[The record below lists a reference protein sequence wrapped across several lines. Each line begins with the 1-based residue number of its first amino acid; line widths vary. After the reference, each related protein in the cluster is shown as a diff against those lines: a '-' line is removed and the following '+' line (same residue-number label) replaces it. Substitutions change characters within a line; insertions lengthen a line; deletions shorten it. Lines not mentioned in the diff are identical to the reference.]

1 MKAIRN
7 LLIYIFSTYLLV
19 MFGLT
24 GAQDFWCS
32 TLVKGV
38 IYGSYSVNE
47 MFPKNFTN
55 CTWTLENPDPTK
67 YSIYLKFYK
76 RDMSCSNYALLA
88 YQFDHYS
95 HEKINDLLR
104 SNESIVY
111 LCDSKNIYIF
121 LQYDKN
127 FVQLRRVYPFDYP
140 GVTHK
145 RAEDQRSELEFLVLN
160 KVSPSQFGCQVLC
173 SWLENCLK
181 AEKGTVESCGIVYTK
196 CSCPQHL
203 GDGESENALVLNNV
217 VLPLNAQ
224 TEGCLTPQLR
234 TAQVCNL
241 SAEVKRPSKEGPV
254 CCLSG
259 SHTIQFQGQVDLAE
273 RYQALL
279 RSCDIWTALWMG
291 RVHAVENKQFSNNAQ
306 NTLCWFLCQDC
317 SRVCCSAVIM
327 TLSAILGKRSLGS
340 GARSDL
346 CSTVP
351 PGSGQKYPRPT
362 QPSVSGLRLQAT
374 KPSYQIQMCLVLHSV
389 PLKFGMI
396 GEHTIKS
403 QRPRSVH
410 ETQVPQE
417 QADSAKFM
425 AQTGVSG
432 AEEWSQWSSCSVT
445 CGQGSQV
452 RTRTCVSPYGTH
464 CSGPLR
470 ESRVCNNTALC
481 PVHGV
486 WEEWSPWSLCSF
498 TCGRGQRT
506 RTRSCIPPQYGGR
519 ACDGPETQ
527 TKLCNIALC
536 PVDGQW
542 QEWSQWTECSVTCSN
557 GTQQRSRQ
565 CSAAAHGGSECRGHW
580 AESRECANPDCTA
593 NGQWNPWGHWSGCS
607 KSCDGG
613 WQRRSRVCQGA
624 AITGQQ
630 CEGTGEEVR
639 KCSEQRC
646 PAPYEICPEDY
657 AASMVWRRT
666 PSGELAFN
674 RCPPNATGTTSRR
687 CSLDHR
693 GVAFWEQPS
702 YARCITNEYR
712 SLQQSIK
719 GYLAKGQR
727 MLAGDGMSQVTK
739 TLLDLTQRRNFYAGD
754 LLSSVEILRNVTDTF
769 KRANYVP
776 SSDDVQ
782 NFFQIISN
790 LLEEENKEKWED
802 AQQIYPVSVEL
813 MQVIEDFIHIVGLG
827 MKDFHNSYLM
837 TGNLVASIQK
847 LPAVSVLTDI
857 NFPMKG
863 RKGMVDWARN
873 SEDKVVIPKGIFI
886 PQSEELDGSTVFIL
900 GTVLYKNLG
909 LILPSPRNYTVVNSK
924 IIAVTVRPE
933 PKIAES
939 HLEIELAHLANGSMN
954 PYCALWDSSMILPS
968 SCSNDSWGSWSTK
981 GCKTVLTDAS
991 HTKCL
996 CDRVSTFAILAQQ
1009 PREITME
1016 YSGVPSVTLIVGCG
1030 LSCMA
1035 LITLAV
1041 VYAVLWRYIR
1051 SERSIILINFCLS
1064 IICSNIL
1071 ILVGQTQ
1078 THNMGVCTMTT
1089 AFLHFFFLAS
1099 FCWVLTEAWQSYMAV
1114 TGKVRTRLIRKRF
1127 LCLGWGL
1134 PALVVA
1140 ISMGF
1145 TKAKGY
1151 GTPQYCWLSL
1161 EGGLLYAFVGPAAA
1175 VVLVNMVIGILVF
1188 NKLVSRDGILDKKL
1202 KHRTGQMSEPHTG
1215 LALKCAKCGVVSTTA
1230 LSATTASNA
1239 INCKVHVS
1247 AFDFFNCALQTT
1259 KQLLKHLFSLCM
1271 LRASL
1276 WSSCVVLPLLALT
1289 WMSAVLA
1296 MTDKRSILFQ
1306 ILFAVFDSLQ
1316 GFVIVMVHCILRREV
1331 QDAFRCRLRNCQDP
1345 INVDTTGTFPNGH
1358 AQIMTDFEKDV
1369 DIACRSGDK
1378 RQQVRKSTNMTGE
1391 LGKRAATITGTLS
1404 RISLNDE
1411 EEKGPEAMSY
1421 STLPGNIMSK
1431 VMMKQP
1437 SGLHMPIG
1445 MSELSDQCIND
1456 NNSDMRR
1463 TVYLC
1468 TDDNLRAGDTE
1479 MLHPQGQMLESDYI
1493 VMPRGSGNVQPHMK
1507 DESKL
1512 NIGMDS
1518 LQHERLMH
1526 YKVNPDFNINPPGMD
1541 HISVNLDQQFAAQE
1555 HMQNIQFEP
1564 RTAVK
1569 NFLAEIEEN
1578 TGLSR
1583 SETGSTIS
1591 MSSLERRK
1599 SRYSDL
1605 DFEKVMH
1612 TRKRHM
1618 ELFQEL
1624 NQKFQTLDRFR
1635 DIPNMASMDKP
1646 TPNKHPWESYNAPC
1660 EYQNYATMNVLET
1673 DAKDSLEMTPA
1684 EWEKCVSLPLDVQE
1698 GDFQTEV

>member
-1 MKAIRN
+1 MKAVRN

-19 MFGLT
+19 MFGYT

-38 IYGSYSVNE
+38 IYGSYSINE

-67 YSIYLKFYK
+67 YSIYLKLYK
-76 RDMSCSNYALLA
+76 PEISCSEFSLLA
-88 YQFDHYS
+88 YQFDHFS
-95 HEKINDLLR
+95 HEKINELLR
-104 SNESIVY
+104 INESIVH
-111 LCDSKNIYIF
+111 LCDDAKNIYVF
-121 LQYDKN
+121 LHYDKN
-127 FVQLRRVYPFDYP
+127 FVQIRRVFAYDYN
-140 GVTHK
+140 GLMTK
-145 RAEDQRSELEFLVLN
+145 KTEEEERSVVEFVVLN
-160 KVSPSQFGCQVLC
+160 KASPSQFGCQVLC
-173 SWLENCLK
+173 TWLENCLK
-181 AEKGTVESCGIVYTK
+181 GEKAESCGIVYVK
-196 CSCPQHL
+196 CTCPQHL
-203 GDGESENALVLNNV
+203 GDGESESVLMLSNV
-217 VLPLNAQ
+217 VLPLNPQ
-224 TEGCLTPQLR
+224 TEGCLTPQVR
-234 TAQVCNL
+234 SAQVCNL
-241 SAEVKRPSKEGPV
+241 SAEVRRPSKE
-254 CCLSG
+254 
-259 SHTIQFQGQVDLAE
+259 
-273 RYQALL
+273 
-279 RSCDIWTALWMG
+279 
-291 RVHAVENKQFSNNAQ
+291 
-306 NTLCWFLCQDC
+306 
-317 SRVCCSAVIM
+317 
-327 TLSAILGKRSLGS
+327 
-340 GARSDL
+340 
-346 CSTVP
+346 
-351 PGSGQKYPRPT
+351 
-362 QPSVSGLRLQAT
+362 
-374 KPSYQIQMCLVLHSV
+374 
-389 PLKFGMI
+389 
-396 GEHTIKS
+396 
-403 QRPRSVH
+403 
-410 ETQVPQE
+410 
-417 QADSAKFM
+417 
-425 AQTGVSG
+425 
-432 AEEWSQWSSCSVT
+432 
-445 CGQGSQV
+445 
-452 RTRTCVSPYGTH
+452 
-464 CSGPLR
+464 
-470 ESRVCNNTALC
+470 
-481 PVHGV
+481 VHGV

-498 TCGRGQRT
+498 TCGRGHRT
-506 RTRSCIPPQYGGR
+506 RTRMCTPPQHGGR
-519 ACDGPETQ
+519 ACEGPETQ
-527 TKLCNIALC
+527 SKLCNIALC

-542 QEWSQWTECSVTCSN
+542 QEWSAWSDCSVTCAN
-557 GTQQRSRQ
+557 GTQQRKRQ

-580 AESRECANPDCTA
+580 AESRECSNPECTA
-593 NGQWNPWGHWSGCS
+593 NGQWNAWAPWSGCS

-613 WQRRSRVCQGA
+613 WQRRVRVCQGLTV
-624 AITGQQ
+624 TGQP
-630 CEGTGEEVR
+630 CDGSGEEVR

-657 AASMVWRRT
+657 AVSMLWRRT

-693 GVAFWEQPS
+693 GVAYWEQPS
-702 YARCITNEYR
+702 YARCIANEYR
-712 SLQQSIK
+712 YLQQSVQ
-719 GYLAKGQR
+719 GHLAKGQR
-727 MLAGDGMSQVTK
+727 NLAGDGMSQVTK
-739 TLLDLTQRRNFYAGD
+739 VLLDLTQRRNFYAGD
-754 LLSSVEILRNVTDTF
+754 LLSSVEILRNVTETF
-769 KRANYVP
+769 KRASYEP

-790 LLEEENKEKWED
+790 LLEEENREKWED
-802 AQQIYPVSVEL
+802 AQQIYPGSVEL
-813 MQVIEDFIHIVGLG
+813 MQVIEEFIHIVGLG

-837 TGNLVASIQK
+837 TGNLVASIQR
-847 LPAVSVLTDI
+847 LPAVSVMTDN

-873 SEDKVVIPKGIFI
+873 SEDKVVIPKGIFV
-886 PQSEELDGSTVFIL
+886 PQTADMDGSSVFIL
-900 GTVLYKNLG
+900 GTVLYKTLG
-909 LILPSPRNYTVVNSK
+909 LMLPAPRNNTAVNSK
-924 IIAVTVRPE
+924 VIGVTVRPE
-933 PKIAES
+933 PRVTEAQ
-939 HLEIELAHLANGSMN
+939 LEIELAHLANGTMN
-954 PYCALWDSSMILPS
+954 PFCALWDSSIM
-968 SCSNDSWGSWSTK
+968 NDSWGSWSSK
-981 GCKTVLTDAS
+981 GCRTVLTDAS

-1009 PREITME
+1009 PREIAME

-1030 LSCMA
+1030 LSCLA

-1051 SERSIILINFCLS
+1051 SERSTILINFCLS

-1078 THNMGVCTMTT
+1078 THNAGICTMTT

-1202 KHRTGQMSEPHTG
+1202 KHRAGQMSEPHTG
-1215 LALKCAKCGVVSTTA
+1215 LTLKCAKCGVVSTTA

-1239 INCKVHVS
+1239 
-1247 AFDFFNCALQTT
+1247 
-1259 KQLLKHLFSLCM
+1259 M
-1271 LRASL
+1271 ASL

-1331 QDAFRCRLRNCQDP
+1331 QDAFRCRLRNCQGP
-1345 INVDTTGTFPNGH
+1345 INADATGTFPNGH

-1369 DIACRSGDK
+1369 DIACRSAIHKDGG
-1378 RQQVRKSTNMTGE
+1378 SC
-1391 LGKRAATITGTLS
+1391 RAATITGTLS

-1411 EEKGPEAMSY
+1411 EEEKGPEGLNY

-1431 VMMKQP
+1431 VIIQQP
-1437 SGLHMPIG
+1437 SGLHMSMG
-1445 MSELSDQCIND
+1445 MGDLGEQCLD
-1456 NNSDMRR
+1456 STADMRR

-1468 TDDNLRAGDTE
+1468 TDDTTRQSEQELSAHDLSG
-1479 MLHPQGQMLESDYI
+1479 HPQPGQMETDYI
-1493 VMPRGSGNVQPHMK
+1493 VMPRSSAVGSAAGSSNIPTLLK
-1507 DESKL
+1507 EDSKMSMT
-1512 NIGMDS
+1512 MDS
-1518 LQHERLMH
+1518 LAHERLMH
-1526 YKVNPDFNINPPGMD
+1526 YKMGAEFNLGPSGME
-1541 HISVNLDQQFAAQE
+1541 HMGMEQQYPVHAE
-1555 HMQNIQFEP
+1555 HMQNLPFEP

-1569 NFLAEIEEN
+1569 NFLAEMEESG
-1578 TGLSR
+1578 GLSR

-1599 SRYSDL
+1599 SRYQDL

-1635 DIPNMASMDKP
+1635 DIPNMGGMDKVM
-1646 TPNKHPWESYNAPC
+1646 PNKNPWESFNPAS
-1660 EYQNYATMNVLET
+1660 EYQNYATMNVLESDT
-1673 DAKDSLEMTPA
+1673 KNSLEMTNA
-1684 EWEKCVSLPLDVQE
+1684 EWEKCISLPLDVQE

>member
-1 MKAIRN
+1 MKAVRN

-24 GAQDFWCS
+24 GAQDYWCS

-38 IYGSYSVNE
+38 IYGSYSVTE
-47 MFPKNFTN
+47 MFPKNYTN

-67 YSIYLKFYK
+67 YSIYLKLYK
-76 RDMSCSNYALLA
+76 RDLSCSEYSLLA

-95 HEKINDLLR
+95 HEKINELLKV
-104 SNESIVY
+104 NESIVY
-111 LCDSKNIYIF
+111 LCDSKNIYVF
-121 LQYDKN
+121 LLYDKN
-127 FVQLRRVYPFDYP
+127 FVQLRRVFPYDYNGLTP
-140 GVTHK
+140 QKLDEEEKSIV
-145 RAEDQRSELEFLVLN
+145 EFLVLN
-160 KVSPSQFGCQVLC
+160 KASPSQFGCQVLC
-173 SWLENCLK
+173 TWLENCLK
-181 AEKGTVESCGIVYTK
+181 LEKGTVETCGIVYTK
-196 CSCPQHL
+196 CTCPQHL
-203 GDGESENALVLNNV
+203 GDGESESMLMLNNV
-217 VLPLNAQ
+217 VLPLNPQ
-224 TEGCLTPQLR
+224 TEGCLSPQLQ
-234 TAQVCNL
+234 AGQVCNL
-241 SAEVKRPSKEGPV
+241 SAEVKRPPKE
-254 CCLSG
+254 
-259 SHTIQFQGQVDLAE
+259 E
-273 RYQALL
+273 Y
-279 RSCDIWTALWMG
+279 
-291 RVHAVENKQFSNNAQ
+291 
-306 NTLCWFLCQDC
+306 
-317 SRVCCSAVIM
+317 
-327 TLSAILGKRSLGS
+327 
-340 GARSDL
+340 
-346 CSTVP
+346 
-351 PGSGQKYPRPT
+351 
-362 QPSVSGLRLQAT
+362 
-374 KPSYQIQMCLVLHSV
+374 
-389 PLKFGMI
+389 GMI
-396 GEHTIKS
+396 GEHTVKS

-410 ETQVPQE
+410 DTKALQE
-417 QADSAKFM
+417 QAESAKFM
-425 AQTGVSG
+425 AQTGESG

-452 RTRTCVSPYGTH
+452 RTRTCVTPYGTH

-470 ESRVCNNTALC
+470 ESRVCNNTAPC

-498 TCGRGQRT
+498 TCGRGHRT
-506 RTRSCIPPQYGGR
+506 RTRMCAPPQHGGR

-542 QEWSQWTECSVTCSN
+542 QEWSSWSDCSVTCAN
-557 GTQQRSRQ
+557 GTQQRTRQ

-580 AESRECANPDCTA
+580 AESRECHNPDCTA
-593 NGQWNPWGHWSGCS
+593 NGQWNPWGPWSGCS

-613 WQRRSRVCQGA
+613 WQRRVRVCQGA
-624 AITGQQ
+624 AVTGQQ
-630 CEGTGEEVR
+630 CDGTGEEVR
-639 KCSEQRC
+639 KCSDQRC

-657 AASMVWRRT
+657 AVSMVWRRT

-687 CSLDHR
+687 CSLDYR
-693 GVAFWEQPS
+693 GMAFWEQPS
-702 YARCITNEYR
+702 YARCITNEFRY
-712 SLQQSIK
+712 LQQS
-719 GYLAKGQR
+719 GHLAKGQR

-739 TLLDLTQRRNFYAGD
+739 NLLDLTQRRNFYAGD
-754 LLSSVEILRNVTDTF
+754 LLSSVEILRNVTETF
-769 KRANYVP
+769 KRASYEP

-802 AQQIYPVSVEL
+802 AQKIYPGAVEL
-813 MQVIEDFIHIVGLG
+813 MQVIEEFIHIVGLG
-827 MKDFHNSYLM
+827 MKDFHNAYLM
-837 TGNLVASIQK
+837 TGNLVASIQR
-847 LPAVSVLTDI
+847 LPAVSVMTDI

-873 SEDKVVIPKGIFI
+873 SEDKVVIPKGLFVS
-886 PQSEELDGSTVFIL
+886 QSADMEGSPVFIL
-900 GTVLYKNLG
+900 GTVLYKTLG
-909 LILPSPRNYTVVNSK
+909 LMLPSPKNQTVVNSK
-924 IIAVTVRPE
+924 VIAVTVRPE
-933 PKIAES
+933 PKATES
-939 HLEIELAHLANGSMN
+939 HLEIELAHLTNGTMN
-954 PYCALWDSSMILPS
+954 PYCALWDSNIM
-968 SCSNDSWGSWSTK
+968 NDSWGAWSTK

-1030 LSCMA
+1030 LSCLS

-1041 VYAVLWRYIR
+1041 IYAVLWRYIR
-1051 SERSIILINFCLS
+1051 SERSIILLNFCLS

-1078 THNMGVCTMTT
+1078 TQNVGVCTMTT

-1140 ISMGF
+1140 VSMGF
-1145 TKAKGY
+1145 TKTKGY
-1151 GTPQYCWLSL
+1151 GTRLYCWLSL

-1202 KHRTGQMSEPHTG
+1202 KHRAGYDSTSLQMSEPHTG
-1215 LALKCAKCGVVSTTA
+1215 LTLKCAKCGVVSTTA

-1239 INCKVHVS
+1239 
-1247 AFDFFNCALQTT
+1247 
-1259 KQLLKHLFSLCM
+1259 M
-1271 LRASL
+1271 ASL

-1316 GFVIVMVHCILRREV
+1316 GFVIVMVHCILRKEV

-1345 INVDTTGTFPNGH
+1345 ISGDATGTFPNGH

-1369 DIACRSGDK
+1369 DIACRSALHKDMG
-1378 RQQVRKSTNMTGE
+1378 SC
-1391 LGKRAATITGTLS
+1391 RAATITGTLS

-1411 EEKGPEAMSY
+1411 EDEKIPEGLNY
-1421 STLPGNIMSK
+1421 STLPGNIISK
-1431 VMMKQP
+1431 VIIQQP
-1437 SGLHMPIG
+1437 SALHMPMG
-1445 MSELSDQCIND
+1445 VGDLKEQCMADSNA
-1456 NNSDMRR
+1456 DMRR

-1468 TDDNLRAGDTE
+1468 TDDAMRQSDHDMVGHDMEGHSL
-1479 MLHPQGQMLESDYI
+1479 QGQMMETDYI
-1493 VMPRGSGNVQPHMK
+1493 VMPRASAAAGSGSGNVPTLLKEDTKM
-1507 DESKL
+1507 
-1512 NIGMDS
+1512 NITMDT
-1518 LQHERLMH
+1518 LPHERLMH
-1526 YKVNPDFNINPPGMD
+1526 YKMSPDFNISPSGMD
-1541 HISVNLDQQFAAQE
+1541 HMNVNLEQQYPSAPEQ
-1555 HMQNIQFEP
+1555 MQNLPFEP

-1569 NFLAEIEEN
+1569 NFLAEMEESA
-1578 TGLSR
+1578 GLSR

-1635 DIPNMASMDKP
+1635 DIPNMGSMCRGCHATNITPHWPCSQDKAM
-1646 TPNKHPWESYNAPC
+1646 PNKNPWESYNPAC
-1660 EYQNYATMNVLET
+1660 EYQNYATMNVLESDT
-1673 DAKDSLEMTPA
+1673 KDSLEMTAA
-1684 EWEKCVSLPLDVQE
+1684 EWEKCVNLPLDVQE

>member
-1 MKAIRN
+1 MKAVRN

-19 MFGLT
+19 MFGYT

-38 IYGSYSVNE
+38 IYGSYSINE

-67 YSIYLKFYK
+67 YSIYLKLYK
-76 RDMSCSNYALLA
+76 REISCSEFSLLA
-88 YQFDHYS
+88 YQFDHFS
-95 HEKINDLLR
+95 HEKINELLR
-104 SNESIVY
+104 INESIVH
-111 LCDSKNIYIF
+111 LCDDAKNIYVF
-121 LQYDKN
+121 LHYDKN
-127 FVQLRRVYPFDYP
+127 FVQLRRVFPYDYN
-140 GVTHK
+140 GLTTK
-145 RAEDQRSELEFLVLN
+145 KTDEEERSVVEFVVLN
-160 KVSPSQFGCQVLC
+160 KASPSQFGCQVLC
-173 SWLENCLK
+173 TWLENCLK
-181 AEKGTVESCGIVYTK
+181 GEKAESCGIVYAK
-196 CSCPQHL
+196 CTCPQHL
-203 GDGESENALVLNNV
+203 GDGESESVLMLSNV
-217 VLPLNAQ
+217 VLPLNPQ
-224 TEGCLTPQLR
+224 TEGCLTPHVR
-234 TAQVCNL
+234 SAQVCNL
-241 SAEVKRPSKEGPV
+241 SAEVRRPSKE
-254 CCLSG
+254 
-259 SHTIQFQGQVDLAE
+259 
-273 RYQALL
+273 
-279 RSCDIWTALWMG
+279 
-291 RVHAVENKQFSNNAQ
+291 
-306 NTLCWFLCQDC
+306 
-317 SRVCCSAVIM
+317 
-327 TLSAILGKRSLGS
+327 
-340 GARSDL
+340 
-346 CSTVP
+346 
-351 PGSGQKYPRPT
+351 
-362 QPSVSGLRLQAT
+362 
-374 KPSYQIQMCLVLHSV
+374 
-389 PLKFGMI
+389 
-396 GEHTIKS
+396 
-403 QRPRSVH
+403 
-410 ETQVPQE
+410 
-417 QADSAKFM
+417 
-425 AQTGVSG
+425 
-432 AEEWSQWSSCSVT
+432 
-445 CGQGSQV
+445 
-452 RTRTCVSPYGTH
+452 
-464 CSGPLR
+464 
-470 ESRVCNNTALC
+470 
-481 PVHGV
+481 VHGV

-498 TCGRGQRT
+498 TCGRGHRT
-506 RTRSCIPPQYGGR
+506 RTRMCTPPQHGGR

-527 TKLCNIALC
+527 SKLCNIALC

-542 QEWSQWTECSVTCSN
+542 QEWSAWSDCSVTCAN
-557 GTQQRSRQ
+557 GTQQRKRQ

-580 AESRECANPDCTA
+580 AESRECSNPECTA
-593 NGQWNPWGHWSGCS
+593 NGQWNAWAPWSGCS

-613 WQRRSRVCQGA
+613 WQRRVRVCQGLA
-624 AITGQQ
+624 VTGQP
-630 CEGTGEEVR
+630 CDGSGEEVR
-639 KCSEQRC
+639 RCSEQRC

-657 AASMVWRRT
+657 AVSMLWRRT

-693 GVAFWEQPS
+693 GVAYWEQPS
-702 YARCITNEYR
+702 YARCIANEYR
-712 SLQQSIK
+712 YLQQSVQ
-719 GYLAKGQR
+719 GHLAKGQR
-727 MLAGDGMSQVTK
+727 NLAGDGMSQVTK
-739 TLLDLTQRRNFYAGD
+739 VLLDLTQRRNFYAGD

-769 KRANYVP
+769 KRASYEP

-790 LLEEENKEKWED
+790 LLEEENREKWED
-802 AQQIYPVSVEL
+802 AQQIYPGSVEL
-813 MQVIEDFIHIVGLG
+813 MQVIEEFIHIVGLG
-827 MKDFHNSYLM
+827 MKDFHNAYLM
-837 TGNLVASIQK
+837 TGNLVASIQR
-847 LPAVSVLTDI
+847 LPALSVTTDI

-873 SEDKVVIPKGIFI
+873 SEDKVVIPKGIFV
-886 PQSEELDGSTVFIL
+886 PQTADMDGSPVFIL
-900 GTVLYKNLG
+900 GMVLYKTLG
-909 LILPSPRNYTVVNSK
+909 LMLPAPRNNTAVNSK
-924 IIAVTVRPE
+924 VIAVTVRPE
-933 PKIAES
+933 PRVTEAQ
-939 HLEIELAHLANGSMN
+939 LEIELAHLANGTMN
-954 PYCALWDSSMILPS
+954 PFCALWDSSIM
-968 SCSNDSWGSWSTK
+968 NDSWGSWSSK
-981 GCKTVLTDAS
+981 GCRTVLTDAS

-1009 PREITME
+1009 PREIAME

-1030 LSCMA
+1030 LSCLA

-1041 VYAVLWRYIR
+1041 VYGILWRYIR

-1078 THNMGVCTMTT
+1078 THNAGICTMTT

-1202 KHRTGQMSEPHTG
+1202 KHRAGQMSEPHTG
-1215 LALKCAKCGVVSTTA
+1215 LTLKCAKCGVVSTTA

-1239 INCKVHVS
+1239 
-1247 AFDFFNCALQTT
+1247 
-1259 KQLLKHLFSLCM
+1259 M
-1271 LRASL
+1271 ASL

-1345 INVDTTGTFPNGH
+1345 MNADATGTFPNGH

-1369 DIACRSGDK
+1369 DIACRSALHKDMG
-1378 RQQVRKSTNMTGE
+1378 SC
-1391 LGKRAATITGTLS
+1391 RAATITGTLS

-1411 EEKGPEAMSY
+1411 EDEKGPEGLNY

-1431 VMMKQP
+1431 VLIQQP
-1437 SGLHMPIG
+1437 SGLHMSMG
-1445 MSELSDQCIND
+1445 MGDLGEQCMD
-1456 NNSDMRR
+1456 STADMRR
-1463 TVYLC
+1463 AVYLC
-1468 TDDNLRAGDTE
+1468 TDDATRQSEQELSIHDLTG
-1479 MLHPQGQMLESDYI
+1479 HPQPGQMETDYI
-1493 VMPRGSGNVQPHMK
+1493 VMPRSSAVGSSSVPTLLK
-1507 DESKL
+1507 EDSKMSMT
-1512 NIGMDS
+1512 MDS
-1518 LQHERLMH
+1518 LSHDRLMH
-1526 YKVNPDFNINPPGMD
+1526 YKMGAEFNLGHSGME
-1541 HISVNLDQQFAAQE
+1541 HMGMEQQYPVQAE
-1555 HMQNIQFEP
+1555 HMQNLPFEP

-1569 NFLAEIEEN
+1569 NFLAEMEESG
-1578 TGLSR
+1578 GLSR

-1599 SRYSDL
+1599 SRYQDL

-1635 DIPNMASMDKP
+1635 DIPNMGGMDKAMQ
-1646 TPNKHPWESYNAPC
+1646 NKNPWESFNPAS
-1660 EYQNYATMNVLET
+1660 EYQNYATMNVLESDT
-1673 DAKDSLEMTPA
+1673 KNSLEMTNA

>member
-1 MKAIRN
+1 MERIIWISIKSRWMKAVRN

-19 MFGLT
+19 MFGYT

-38 IYGSYSVNE
+38 IYGSYSINE

-67 YSIYLKFYK
+67 YSIYLKLYK
-76 RDMSCSNYALLA
+76 PEISCSEFSLLA
-88 YQFDHYS
+88 YQFDHFS
-95 HEKINDLLR
+95 HEKINELLR
-104 SNESIVY
+104 INESIVH
-111 LCDSKNIYIF
+111 LCDDAKNIYVF
-121 LQYDKN
+121 LHYDKN
-127 FVQLRRVYPFDYP
+127 FVQIRRVFAYDYN
-140 GVTHK
+140 GLMTK
-145 RAEDQRSELEFLVLN
+145 KTEEEERSVVEFVVLN
-160 KVSPSQFGCQVLC
+160 KASPSQFGCQVLC
-173 SWLENCLK
+173 TWLENCLK
-181 AEKGTVESCGIVYTK
+181 GEKAESCGIVYVK
-196 CSCPQHL
+196 CTCPQHL
-203 GDGESENALVLNNV
+203 GDGESESVLMLSNV
-217 VLPLNAQ
+217 VLPLNPQ
-224 TEGCLTPQLR
+224 TEGCLTPQVR
-234 TAQVCNL
+234 SAQVCNL
-241 SAEVKRPSKEGPV
+241 SAEVRRPSKE
-254 CCLSG
+254 
-259 SHTIQFQGQVDLAE
+259 
-273 RYQALL
+273 
-279 RSCDIWTALWMG
+279 
-291 RVHAVENKQFSNNAQ
+291 
-306 NTLCWFLCQDC
+306 
-317 SRVCCSAVIM
+317 
-327 TLSAILGKRSLGS
+327 
-340 GARSDL
+340 
-346 CSTVP
+346 
-351 PGSGQKYPRPT
+351 
-362 QPSVSGLRLQAT
+362 
-374 KPSYQIQMCLVLHSV
+374 
-389 PLKFGMI
+389 
-396 GEHTIKS
+396 EHTVKS

-410 ETQVPQE
+410 DTKGLQE
-417 QADSAKFM
+417 RDESAKFM
-425 AQTGVSG
+425 AQTGDPG

-452 RTRTCVSPYGTH
+452 RTRTCVSPYGSH

-470 ESRVCNNTALC
+470 ESRVCNNTAPC

-498 TCGRGQRT
+498 TCGRGHRT
-506 RTRSCIPPQYGGR
+506 RTRMCTPPQHGGR
-519 ACDGPETQ
+519 ACEGPETQ
-527 TKLCNIALC
+527 SKLCNIALC

-542 QEWSQWTECSVTCSN
+542 QEWSAWSDCSVTCAN
-557 GTQQRSRQ
+557 GTQQRKRQ

-580 AESRECANPDCTA
+580 AESRECSNPECTA
-593 NGQWNPWGHWSGCS
+593 NGQWNAWAPWSGCS

-613 WQRRSRVCQGA
+613 WQRRVRVCQGLTV
-624 AITGQQ
+624 TGQP
-630 CEGTGEEVR
+630 CDGSGEEVR

-657 AASMVWRRT
+657 AVSMLWRRT

-693 GVAFWEQPS
+693 GVAYWEQPS
-702 YARCITNEYR
+702 YARCIANEYR
-712 SLQQSIK
+712 YLQQSVQ
-719 GYLAKGQR
+719 GHLAKGQR
-727 MLAGDGMSQVTK
+727 NLAGDGMSQVTK
-739 TLLDLTQRRNFYAGD
+739 VLLDLTQRRNFYAGD
-754 LLSSVEILRNVTDTF
+754 LLSSVEILRNVTETF
-769 KRANYVP
+769 KRASYEP

-790 LLEEENKEKWED
+790 LLEEENREKWED
-802 AQQIYPVSVEL
+802 AQQIYPGSVEL
-813 MQVIEDFIHIVGLG
+813 MQVIEEFIHIVGLG

-837 TGNLVASIQK
+837 TGNLVASIQR
-847 LPAVSVLTDI
+847 LPAVSVMTDN

-873 SEDKVVIPKGIFI
+873 SEDKVVIPKGIFV
-886 PQSEELDGSTVFIL
+886 PQTAGNLMIVSSNQDCFLADMDGSSVFIL
-900 GTVLYKNLG
+900 GTVLYKTLG
-909 LILPSPRNYTVVNSK
+909 LMLPAPRNNTAVNSK
-924 IIAVTVRPE
+924 VIGVTVRPE
-933 PKIAES
+933 PRVTE
-939 HLEIELAHLANGSMN
+939 AHDL
-954 PYCALWDSSMILPS
+954 ILS
-968 SCSNDSWGSWSTK
+968 VLCRNDSWGSWSSK
-981 GCKTVLTDAS
+981 GCRTVLTDAS

-1009 PREITME
+1009 PREIAME

-1030 LSCMA
+1030 LSCLA

-1051 SERSIILINFCLS
+1051 SERSTILINFCLS

-1078 THNMGVCTMTT
+1078 THNAGICTMTT

-1202 KHRTGQMSEPHTG
+1202 KHRAGEPHTG
-1215 LALKCAKCGVVSTTA
+1215 LTLKCAKCGIVSTTA

-1239 INCKVHVS
+1239 
-1247 AFDFFNCALQTT
+1247 
-1259 KQLLKHLFSLCM
+1259 M
-1271 LRASL
+1271 ASL

-1316 GFVIVMVHCILRREV
+1316 GFVIVMVHCILRREFCLNQTPLACLNFTLSAV
-1331 QDAFRCRLRNCQDP
+1331 LFSFFSPQ
-1345 INVDTTGTFPNGH
+1345 
-1358 AQIMTDFEKDV
+1358 TDFEKDV
-1369 DIACRSGDK
+1369 DIACRSAIHKDGG
-1378 RQQVRKSTNMTGE
+1378 SC
-1391 LGKRAATITGTLS
+1391 RAATITGTLS

-1411 EEKGPEAMSY
+1411 EEEKGPEGLNY

-1431 VMMKQP
+1431 VIIQQP
-1437 SGLHMPIG
+1437 SGLHMSMG
-1445 MSELSDQCIND
+1445 MGDLGEQCLD
-1456 NNSDMRR
+1456 STADMRR

-1468 TDDNLRAGDTE
+1468 TDDTTRQSEQELSAHDLSG
-1479 MLHPQGQMLESDYI
+1479 HPQPGQMETDYI
-1493 VMPRGSGNVQPHMK
+1493 VMPRSSAVGSAAGSSNIPTLLK
-1507 DESKL
+1507 EDSKMSMT
-1512 NIGMDS
+1512 MDS
-1518 LQHERLMH
+1518 LAHERLMH
-1526 YKVNPDFNINPPGMD
+1526 YKMGAEFNLGPSGME
-1541 HISVNLDQQFAAQE
+1541 HMGMEQQYPVHAE
-1555 HMQNIQFEP
+1555 HMQNLPFEP

-1569 NFLAEIEEN
+1569 NFLAEMEESG
-1578 TGLSR
+1578 GLSR

-1599 SRYSDL
+1599 SRYQDL

-1635 DIPNMASMDKP
+1635 DIPNMGGMVSNRKRGSVCLI
-1646 TPNKHPWESYNAPC
+1646 T
-1660 EYQNYATMNVLET
+1660 EYRWGGIVYV
-1673 DAKDSLEMTPA
+1673 
-1684 EWEKCVSLPLDVQE
+1684 
-1698 GDFQTEV
+1698 

>member
-1 MKAIRN
+1 MKAVRN

-24 GAQDFWCS
+24 GAQDYWCS

-38 IYGSYSVNE
+38 IYGSYSVTE
-47 MFPKNFTN
+47 MFPKNYTN

-67 YSIYLKFYK
+67 YSIYLKLYK
-76 RDMSCSNYALLA
+76 RDLSCSEYSLLA

-95 HEKINDLLR
+95 HEKINELLKA
-104 SNESIVY
+104 NESIVY
-111 LCDSKNIYIF
+111 LCDSKNNYIF
-121 LQYDKN
+121 LLYDKN
-127 FVQLRRVYPFDYP
+127 FVQLRRVFPYDYNGLTP
-140 GVTHK
+140 LKLDEEEKSIV
-145 RAEDQRSELEFLVLN
+145 EFLVLN
-160 KVSPSQFGCQVLC
+160 KASPSQFGCQVLC
-173 SWLENCLK
+173 TWLENCLK
-181 AEKGTVESCGIVYTK
+181 AEKGTVETCGIVYTK
-196 CSCPQHL
+196 CTCPQHL
-203 GDGESENALVLNNV
+203 GDGESESMLMLNNV
-217 VLPLNAQ
+217 VLPLNPQ
-224 TEGCLTPQLR
+224 TEGCLSPQLH
-234 TAQVCNL
+234 AGQICNL
-241 SAEVKRPSKEGPV
+241 SAEVKRPPKE
-254 CCLSG
+254 
-259 SHTIQFQGQVDLAE
+259 E
-273 RYQALL
+273 Y
-279 RSCDIWTALWMG
+279 
-291 RVHAVENKQFSNNAQ
+291 
-306 NTLCWFLCQDC
+306 
-317 SRVCCSAVIM
+317 
-327 TLSAILGKRSLGS
+327 
-340 GARSDL
+340 
-346 CSTVP
+346 
-351 PGSGQKYPRPT
+351 
-362 QPSVSGLRLQAT
+362 
-374 KPSYQIQMCLVLHSV
+374 
-389 PLKFGMI
+389 GMI
-396 GEHTIKS
+396 GEHTVKS

-410 ETQVPQE
+410 DTKALQE
-417 QADSAKFM
+417 QAESAKFM
-425 AQTGVSG
+425 AQT
-432 AEEWSQWSSCSVT
+432 
-445 CGQGSQV
+445 
-452 RTRTCVSPYGTH
+452 
-464 CSGPLR
+464 
-470 ESRVCNNTALC
+470 
-481 PVHGV
+481 VHGV

-506 RTRSCIPPQYGGR
+506 RTRMCAPPQHGGR

-542 QEWSQWTECSVTCSN
+542 QEWSSWSDCSVTCAN
-557 GTQQRSRQ
+557 GTQQRTRQ

-580 AESRECANPDCTA
+580 AESRECHNPDCTA
-593 NGQWNPWGHWSGCS
+593 NGQWNPWGPWSGCS

-613 WQRRSRVCQGA
+613 WQRRARVCQGA
-624 AITGQQ
+624 AVTGQQ
-630 CEGTGEEVR
+630 CDGTGEEVR

-657 AASMVWRRT
+657 AVSMVWRRT

-693 GVAFWEQPS
+693 GMAFWEQPS
-702 YARCITNEYR
+702 YARCITNEFRY
-712 SLQQSIK
+712 LQQSVQ
-719 GYLAKGQR
+719 GHLAKGQR

-739 TLLDLTQRRNFYAGD
+739 NLLDLTQRKNFYAGD
-754 LLSSVEILRNVTDTF
+754 LLSSVEILRNVTETF
-769 KRANYVP
+769 KRASYEP

-802 AQQIYPVSVEL
+802 AQKIYPGAVEL

-827 MKDFHNSYLM
+827 MKDFHNAYLM
-837 TGNLVASIQK
+837 TGNLVASIQR
-847 LPAVSVLTDI
+847 LPAVSVMTDI

-873 SEDKVVIPKGIFI
+873 SEDKVVIPKGLFI
-886 PQSEELDGSTVFIL
+886 SQSADMEGSPVFIL
-900 GTVLYKNLG
+900 GTVLYKTLG
-909 LILPSPRNYTVVNSK
+909 LMLPSPKNHTVVNSK
-924 IIAVTVRPE
+924 VIAVTVRPE
-933 PKIAES
+933 PKTTES
-939 HLEIELAHLANGSMN
+939 HLEIELAHLANVSSKGTMK
-954 PYCALWDSSMILPS
+954 PYCALWDTTIT
-968 SCSNDSWGSWSTK
+968 NDSWGAWSTK

-991 HTKCL
+991 HTKCS

-1030 LSCMA
+1030 LSCLA

-1041 VYAVLWRYIR
+1041 IYAVLWRYIR
-1051 SERSIILINFCLS
+1051 SERSIILLNFCLS

-1078 THNMGVCTMTT
+1078 THNVGVCIMTT

-1145 TKAKGY
+1145 TKTKGY
-1151 GTPQYCWLSL
+1151 GTPLYCWLSL

-1202 KHRTGQMSEPHTG
+1202 KHRAGYDSTSLQMSEPHTG
-1215 LALKCAKCGVVSTTA
+1215 LTLKCAKCGVVSTTA

-1239 INCKVHVS
+1239 
-1247 AFDFFNCALQTT
+1247 
-1259 KQLLKHLFSLCM
+1259 M
-1271 LRASL
+1271 ASL

-1345 INVDTTGTFPNGH
+1345 ISGDATGTFPNGH

-1369 DIACRSGDK
+1369 DIACRSALHKDMG
-1378 RQQVRKSTNMTGE
+1378 SC
-1391 LGKRAATITGTLS
+1391 RAATITGTLS

-1411 EEKGPEAMSY
+1411 EDEKAPEGLNY
-1421 STLPGNIMSK
+1421 STLPGNIISK
-1431 VMMKQP
+1431 VIIQQP
-1437 SGLHMPIG
+1437 SALHMPMG
-1445 MSELSDQCIND
+1445 VGDLKEQCLADSNA
-1456 NNSDMRR
+1456 DMRR

-1468 TDDNLRAGDTE
+1468 TDDAVRQSDQSMGGHDME
-1479 MLHPQGQMLESDYI
+1479 GHPMQGQMMETDYI
-1493 VMPRGSGNVQPHMK
+1493 VMPRASAAVSGSGNVPTLLKEDTKM
-1507 DESKL
+1507 
-1512 NIGMDS
+1512 NITMDT
-1518 LQHERLMH
+1518 LPHERLMH
-1526 YKVNPDFNINPPGMD
+1526 YKMGHDFNIGSSGMD
-1541 HISVNLDQQFAAQE
+1541 HMNVNLEQQYPGIQE
-1555 HMQNIQFEP
+1555 QKQSLPFEP

-1569 NFLAEIEEN
+1569 NFLAEMEEA
-1578 TGLSR
+1578 GALSR

-1635 DIPNMASMDKP
+1635 DIPNMGSMSHHMPPHLEGAVDESGSQPFMDKAMP
-1646 TPNKHPWESYNAPC
+1646 KQNPWESYN
-1660 EYQNYATMNVLET
+1660 
-1673 DAKDSLEMTPA
+1673 PA
-1684 EWEKCVSLPLDVQE
+1684 
-1698 GDFQTEV
+1698 

>member
-1 MKAIRN
+1 MKAVRN

-24 GAQDFWCS
+24 GAQDYWCS

-38 IYGSYSVNE
+38 IYGSYSVTE
-47 MFPKNFTN
+47 MFPKNYTN

-67 YSIYLKFYK
+67 YSIYLKLYK
-76 RDMSCSNYALLA
+76 RDLGCSEYSLLA

-95 HEKINDLLR
+95 HEKINELLKV
-104 SNESIVY
+104 NESIVY
-111 LCDSKNIYIF
+111 LCDSKNIYVF
-121 LQYDKN
+121 LLYDKN
-127 FVQLRRVYPFDYP
+127 FAQLRRVFPYDYN
-140 GVTHK
+140 GLTTQKLDEEEKSNV
-145 RAEDQRSELEFLVLN
+145 EFLVLN
-160 KVSPSQFGCQVLC
+160 KASPSQFGCQVLC
-173 SWLENCLK
+173 TWLENCLK
-181 AEKGTVESCGIVYTK
+181 LEKGTVETCGIVYTK
-196 CSCPQHL
+196 CTCPQHL
-203 GDGESENALVLNNV
+203 GDGESESVLMLNNV
-217 VLPLNAQ
+217 VLPLNPQ
-224 TEGCLTPQLR
+224 TEGCLSPQLE
-234 TAQVCNL
+234 AGQVCNL
-241 SAEVKRPSKEGPV
+241 SAEVKRPPKE
-254 CCLSG
+254 
-259 SHTIQFQGQVDLAE
+259 E
-273 RYQALL
+273 Y
-279 RSCDIWTALWMG
+279 
-291 RVHAVENKQFSNNAQ
+291 
-306 NTLCWFLCQDC
+306 
-317 SRVCCSAVIM
+317 
-327 TLSAILGKRSLGS
+327 
-340 GARSDL
+340 
-346 CSTVP
+346 
-351 PGSGQKYPRPT
+351 
-362 QPSVSGLRLQAT
+362 
-374 KPSYQIQMCLVLHSV
+374 
-389 PLKFGMI
+389 GMI
-396 GEHTIKS
+396 GEHTVKS

-410 ETQVPQE
+410 DTKALQE
-417 QADSAKFM
+417 QAESAKFM
-425 AQTGVSG
+425 AQTGESG
-432 AEEWSQWSSCSVT
+432 AEEWSKWSSCSVT

-452 RTRTCVSPYGTH
+452 RTRTCVTPYGTH
-464 CSGPLR
+464 CIGPLR
-470 ESRVCNNTALC
+470 ESRVCNNTAPC

-498 TCGRGQRT
+498 TCGRGHRT
-506 RTRSCIPPQYGGR
+506 RTRSCAPPQHGGR

-542 QEWSQWTECSVTCSN
+542 QEWSSWSDCSVTCAN
-557 GTQQRSRQ
+557 GTQQRTRQ

-580 AESRECANPDCTA
+580 AESRECHNPDCTA
-593 NGQWNPWGHWSGCS
+593 NGQWNPWGPWSGCS

-613 WQRRSRVCQGA
+613 WKRRARVCQGA
-624 AITGQQ
+624 AVTGQQ
-630 CEGTGEEVR
+630 CDGNREEVR

-646 PAPYEICPEDY
+646 PAPYEICPEEY
-657 AASMVWRRT
+657 AVSMVWRRT

-693 GVAFWEQPS
+693 GMAFWEQPS
-702 YARCITNEYR
+702 YARCITNEFRY
-712 SLQQSIK
+712 LQQSVQ
-719 GYLAKGQR
+719 GHLAKGQR

-739 TLLDLTQRRNFYAGD
+739 NLLDLTQRKNFYAGD
-754 LLSSVEILRNVTDTF
+754 LLSSVEILRNVTETF
-769 KRANYVP
+769 KRASYAP

-802 AQQIYPVSVEL
+802 AHKIYPGAVEL
-813 MQVIEDFIHIVGLG
+813 MQVIEEFIHIVGLG
-827 MKDFHNSYLM
+827 MNDFHNAYLM
-837 TGNLVASIQK
+837 TGNLVASIQR
-847 LPAVSVLTDI
+847 LPAVSVMTDI

-873 SEDKVVIPKGIFI
+873 SEDKVVIPKGLFVS
-886 PQSEELDGSTVFIL
+886 QSADMEGSPVFIL
-900 GTVLYKNLG
+900 GTVLYKTLG
-909 LILPSPRNYTVVNSK
+909 LMLPSPKNHTVVNSK
-924 IIAVTVRPE
+924 VIAVTVRPE
-933 PKIAES
+933 PKTTES
-939 HLEIELAHLANGSMN
+939 QLEIELAHLANGTMN
-954 PYCALWDSSMILPS
+954 PYCALWDSNIM
-968 SCSNDSWGSWSTK
+968 NDSWGAWSSK

-1009 PREITME
+1009 PREISME

-1030 LSCMA
+1030 LSCLS
-1035 LITLAV
+1035 LITLTV
-1041 VYAVLWRYIR
+1041 IYIVLWRYIR
-1051 SERSIILINFCLS
+1051 SERSIILLNFCLS

-1078 THNMGVCTMTT
+1078 THNAGVCVMTT

-1140 ISMGF
+1140 VSMGF
-1145 TKAKGY
+1145 TKTKGY
-1151 GTPQYCWLSL
+1151 GTPLYCWLSL

-1202 KHRTGQMSEPHTG
+1202 KHRAGYDSQSLQMSEPHTG
-1215 LALKCAKCGVVSTTA
+1215 LTLKCAKCGVVSTTA

-1239 INCKVHVS
+1239 
-1247 AFDFFNCALQTT
+1247 
-1259 KQLLKHLFSLCM
+1259 M
-1271 LRASL
+1271 ASL

-1316 GFVIVMVHCILRREV
+1316 GFVIVMVHCVLRREV
-1331 QDAFRCRLRNCQDP
+1331 QDALRCRLRNCQDP
-1345 INVDTTGTFPNGH
+1345 ISGDATGTFPNGH

-1369 DIACRSGDK
+1369 DIACRSEKHQLMGVSLCPAALHKDMG
-1378 RQQVRKSTNMTGE
+1378 SC
-1391 LGKRAATITGTLS
+1391 RAATITGTLS

-1411 EEKGPEAMSY
+1411 EDEKLPEGLNY
-1421 STLPGNIMSK
+1421 STLPGNIISK
-1431 VMMKQP
+1431 VIIQQP
-1437 SGLHMPIG
+1437 SAMHMPMG
-1445 MSELSDQCIND
+1445 DLKEQQCMVDSNAEL
-1456 NNSDMRR
+1456 RR
-1463 TVYLC
+1463 AVYLC
-1468 TDDNLRAGDTE
+1468 TDDAMRQSDHDMGGHDMEGHA
-1479 MLHPQGQMLESDYI
+1479 MQAQMMETDYI
-1493 VMPRGSGNVQPHMK
+1493 VMPRASAVVSGSGTLLK
-1507 DESKL
+1507 DDNKM
-1512 NIGMDS
+1512 NINMDT
-1518 LQHERLMH
+1518 LPHERLMH
-1526 YKVNPDFNINPPGMD
+1526 YKMSPDFNMSPSGMD
-1541 HISVNLDQQFAAQE
+1541 HMNVNLEQQYPSAPEQ
-1555 HMQNIQFEP
+1555 MQNLPFEP

-1569 NFLAEIEEN
+1569 NFLAEMEESA
-1578 TGLSR
+1578 GLSR

-1599 SRYSDL
+1599 SRYSDM

-1635 DIPNMASMDKP
+1635 DIPNMGSMSSRRGSHATNITPHWPCSQDKAM
-1646 TPNKHPWESYNAPC
+1646 PNKNPWESYNPAC
-1660 EYQNYATMNVLET
+1660 EYQNYATMNVLESDT
-1673 DAKDSLEMTPA
+1673 KDSLEMTPA
-1684 EWEKCVSLPLDVQE
+1684 EWEKCVNLPLDVQE

>member
-1 MKAIRN
+1 MKAVRN

-24 GAQDFWCS
+24 GAQDYWCS

-38 IYGSYSVNE
+38 IYGSYSVTE
-47 MFPKNFTN
+47 MFPKNYTN

-67 YSIYLKFYK
+67 YSIYLKLYK
-76 RDMSCSNYALLA
+76 QDLSCSEYSLLA

-95 HEKINDLLR
+95 HEKINALLKV
-104 SNESIVY
+104 NESIVY
-111 LCDSKNIYIF
+111 LCDSKNIYVF
-121 LQYDKN
+121 LLYDKN
-127 FVQLRRVYPFDYP
+127 FVQLRRVFPSDSNGLTP
-140 GVTHK
+140 QKLEEEEKSIV
-145 RAEDQRSELEFLVLN
+145 EFLVLN
-160 KVSPSQFGCQVLC
+160 KASPSQFGCQVLC
-173 SWLENCLK
+173 TWLENCLK
-181 AEKGTVESCGIVYTK
+181 LEKGTVETCGIVYTK
-196 CSCPQHL
+196 CTCPQHL
-203 GDGESENALVLNNV
+203 GDGESESMLMLNNV

-224 TEGCLTPQLR
+224 TEGCLSPQLH
-234 TAQVCNL
+234 AGQVCNL
-241 SAEVKRPSKEGPV
+241 SSEVKRPPKEG
-254 CCLSG
+254 
-259 SHTIQFQGQVDLAE
+259 E
-273 RYQALL
+273 
-279 RSCDIWTALWMG
+279 
-291 RVHAVENKQFSNNAQ
+291 
-306 NTLCWFLCQDC
+306 
-317 SRVCCSAVIM
+317 
-327 TLSAILGKRSLGS
+327 
-340 GARSDL
+340 
-346 CSTVP
+346 
-351 PGSGQKYPRPT
+351 
-362 QPSVSGLRLQAT
+362 
-374 KPSYQIQMCLVLHSV
+374 
-389 PLKFGMI
+389 
-396 GEHTIKS
+396 
-403 QRPRSVH
+403 
-410 ETQVPQE
+410 
-417 QADSAKFM
+417 
-425 AQTGVSG
+425 SG

-470 ESRVCNNTALC
+470 ESRVCNNTAPC

-498 TCGRGQRT
+498 TCGRGHRT
-506 RTRSCIPPQYGGR
+506 RTRMCAPPQHGGR

-542 QEWSQWTECSVTCSN
+542 QEWSSWSDCSVTCAN
-557 GTQQRSRQ
+557 GTQQRTRQ

-580 AESRECANPDCTA
+580 AESRECHNPDCTA
-593 NGQWNPWGHWSGCS
+593 NGQWNPWGPWSGCS

-613 WQRRSRVCQGA
+613 WQRRTRVCQGA
-624 AITGQQ
+624 ATTGHQ
-630 CEGTGEEVR
+630 CDGNREEVR
-639 KCSEQRC
+639 KCSDQRC

-657 AASMVWRRT
+657 AVSMMWRRT

-693 GVAFWEQPS
+693 GMAFWEQPS
-702 YARCITNEYR
+702 YARCITNEFRY
-712 SLQQSIK
+712 LQQSVQ
-719 GYLAKGQR
+719 GHLAKGQR

-739 TLLDLTQRRNFYAGD
+739 NLLDLTQRKNFYAGD
-754 LLSSVEILRNVTDTF
+754 LLSSVEILRNVTETF
-769 KRANYVP
+769 KRASYEP

-790 LLEEENKEKWED
+790 LLEEDNKEKWED
-802 AQQIYPVSVEL
+802 AQKIYPGAVEL
-813 MQVIEDFIHIVGLG
+813 MQVIEEFIHIVGLG
-827 MKDFHNSYLM
+827 MKDFHNAYLM
-837 TGNLVASIQK
+837 TGNLVASIQR
-847 LPAVSVLTDI
+847 LPAVSVMTDI

-873 SEDKVVIPKGIFI
+873 SEDKVVIPKALFVS
-886 PQSEELDGSTVFIL
+886 QSADMEGSPVFIL
-900 GTVLYKNLG
+900 GTVLYKTLG
-909 LILPSPRNYTVVNSK
+909 LMLPSPKNHTVVNSK
-924 IIAVTVRPE
+924 VIAVTVRPE
-933 PKIAES
+933 PKAIQS
-939 HLEIELAHLANGSMN
+939 HLEIELAHLANGTLS
-954 PYCALWDSSMILPS
+954 PHCALWDNSIM
-968 SCSNDSWGSWSTK
+968 NDSWGAWSTK
-981 GCKTVLTDAS
+981 ACRTVLTDAS

-1009 PREITME
+1009 PREMTME

-1030 LSCMA
+1030 LSCLA

-1041 VYAVLWRYIR
+1041 IYAVLWRYIR
-1051 SERSIILINFCLS
+1051 SERSIILLNFCLS

-1078 THNMGVCTMTT
+1078 THNVGVCIMTT
-1089 AFLHFFFLAS
+1089 ALLHFFFLAS

-1140 ISMGF
+1140 VSMGF
-1145 TKAKGY
+1145 TKTKGY
-1151 GTPQYCWLSL
+1151 GTPLYCWLSL

-1188 NKLVSRDGILDKKL
+1188 NKLVSRDGILDKKM
-1202 KHRTGQMSEPHTG
+1202 KHRAGYDSTSLQMSEPHTG
-1215 LALKCAKCGVVSTTA
+1215 LTLKCAKCGVVSTTA

-1239 INCKVHVS
+1239 
-1247 AFDFFNCALQTT
+1247 
-1259 KQLLKHLFSLCM
+1259 M
-1271 LRASL
+1271 ASL

-1345 INVDTTGTFPNGH
+1345 ISGDATGGFPNGH

-1369 DIACRSGDK
+1369 DIACRSALHKDMG
-1378 RQQVRKSTNMTGE
+1378 SC
-1391 LGKRAATITGTLS
+1391 RAATVTGTLS

-1411 EEKGPEAMSY
+1411 EDEKAPEGLNY
-1421 STLPGNIMSK
+1421 STLPGNIISK
-1431 VMMKQP
+1431 VIIQQP
-1437 SGLHMPIG
+1437 SALHMPMG
-1445 MSELSDQCIND
+1445 VGELKEQSLAGD
-1456 NNSDMRR
+1456 NNADLRR

-1468 TDDNLRAGDTE
+1468 TDDAMRQSDQNMGTHDME
-1479 MLHPQGQMLESDYI
+1479 GHPPQGQMMETDYI
-1493 VMPRGSGNVQPHMK
+1493 VMPRASAAAAAALSGSATLPAHLKEDTKM
-1507 DESKL
+1507 
-1512 NIGMDS
+1512 NITMDT
-1518 LQHERLMH
+1518 LPHERLMH
-1526 YKVNPDFNINPPGMD
+1526 YKMSPDFNISPSGVD
-1541 HISVNLDQQFAAQE
+1541 HMNVNLEQQYPSAPEQ
-1555 HMQNIQFEP
+1555 MQNLPFEP

-1569 NFLAEIEEN
+1569 NFLAEMEESA
-1578 TGLSR
+1578 GLSR

-1635 DIPNMASMDKP
+1635 DIPNMGSMDKAM
-1646 TPNKHPWESYNAPC
+1646 PNKNPWESYNPAC
-1660 EYQNYATMNVLET
+1660 EYQNYATMNVL
-1673 DAKDSLEMTPA
+1673 DSSAKDSLEMTPA
-1684 EWEKCVSLPLDVQE
+1684 EWEKCVNLPLDVQE

>member
-1 MKAIRN
+1 MKAVRN

-24 GAQDFWCS
+24 GAQDYWCS

-38 IYGSYSVNE
+38 IYGSYSVTE
-47 MFPKNFTN
+47 MFPKNYTN

-67 YSIYLKFYK
+67 YSIYLKLYK
-76 RDMSCSNYALLA
+76 RDLSCSEYSLLA

-95 HEKINDLLR
+95 HEKINELLKV
-104 SNESIVY
+104 NESIVY
-111 LCDSKNIYIF
+111 LCDSKNIYVF
-121 LQYDKN
+121 LLYDKN
-127 FVQLRRVYPFDYP
+127 FVQLRRVFPYDYNGLTP
-140 GVTHK
+140 QKLDEEEKSIV
-145 RAEDQRSELEFLVLN
+145 EFLVLN
-160 KVSPSQFGCQVLC
+160 KASPSQFGCQVLC
-173 SWLENCLK
+173 TWLENCLK
-181 AEKGTVESCGIVYTK
+181 LEKGTVETCGIVYTK
-196 CSCPQHL
+196 CTCPQHL
-203 GDGESENALVLNNV
+203 GDGESESMLMLNNV
-217 VLPLNAQ
+217 VLPLNPQ
-224 TEGCLTPQLR
+224 TEGCLSPQLQAGQ
-234 TAQVCNL
+234 TCNL
-241 SAEVKRPSKEGPV
+241 SAEVKRPPKE
-254 CCLSG
+254 
-259 SHTIQFQGQVDLAE
+259 
-273 RYQALL
+273 
-279 RSCDIWTALWMG
+279 
-291 RVHAVENKQFSNNAQ
+291 
-306 NTLCWFLCQDC
+306 
-317 SRVCCSAVIM
+317 
-327 TLSAILGKRSLGS
+327 
-340 GARSDL
+340 
-346 CSTVP
+346 
-351 PGSGQKYPRPT
+351 
-362 QPSVSGLRLQAT
+362 
-374 KPSYQIQMCLVLHSV
+374 
-389 PLKFGMI
+389 
-396 GEHTIKS
+396 
-403 QRPRSVH
+403 
-410 ETQVPQE
+410 
-417 QADSAKFM
+417 
-425 AQTGVSG
+425 
-432 AEEWSQWSSCSVT
+432 
-445 CGQGSQV
+445 
-452 RTRTCVSPYGTH
+452 
-464 CSGPLR
+464 
-470 ESRVCNNTALC
+470 
-481 PVHGV
+481 VHGV

-498 TCGRGQRT
+498 TCGRGHRT
-506 RTRSCIPPQYGGR
+506 RTRMCAPPQHGGR

-542 QEWSQWTECSVTCSN
+542 QEWSSWSDCSVTCAN
-557 GTQQRSRQ
+557 GTQQRTRQ

-580 AESRECANPDCTA
+580 AESRECHNPDCTA
-593 NGQWNPWGHWSGCS
+593 NGQWNPWGPWSGCS

-613 WQRRSRVCQGA
+613 WQRRARVCQGA
-624 AITGQQ
+624 AVTGQQ
-630 CEGTGEEVR
+630 CDGTGEEVR
-639 KCSEQRC
+639 KCSDQRC

-657 AASMVWRRT
+657 AVSMVWRRT

-693 GVAFWEQPS
+693 GMAFWEQPS
-702 YARCITNEYR
+702 YARCITNEFRY
-712 SLQQSIK
+712 LQQSEVQ
-719 GYLAKGQR
+719 GHLAKGQR

-739 TLLDLTQRRNFYAGD
+739 NLLDLTQRRSFYAGD
-754 LLSSVEILRNVTDTF
+754 LLSSVEILRNVTETF
-769 KRANYVP
+769 KRASYEP

-802 AQQIYPVSVEL
+802 AQKIYPGAVEL
-813 MQVIEDFIHIVGLG
+813 MQVIEEFIHIVGLG
-827 MKDFHNSYLM
+827 MKDFHNAYLM
-837 TGNLVASIQK
+837 TGNLVASIQR
-847 LPAVSVLTDI
+847 LPAVSVMTDI

-873 SEDKVVIPKGIFI
+873 SEDKVVIPKGLFVS
-886 PQSEELDGSTVFIL
+886 QSADMEGSPVFIL
-900 GTVLYKNLG
+900 GTVLYKTLG
-909 LILPSPRNYTVVNSK
+909 LMLPSPKNHTVVNSK
-924 IIAVTVRPE
+924 VIAVTVRPE
-933 PKIAES
+933 PKVTES
-939 HLEIELAHLANGSMN
+939 HLEIELAHLANGTMN
-954 PYCALWDSSMILPS
+954 PYCALWDNTIM
-968 SCSNDSWGSWSTK
+968 NDSWGAWSTK

-1030 LSCMA
+1030 LSCLA

-1041 VYAVLWRYIR
+1041 IYAVLWRYIR
-1051 SERSIILINFCLS
+1051 SERSIILLNFCLS

-1078 THNMGVCTMTT
+1078 THNVGVCVMTT

-1140 ISMGF
+1140 VSMGF
-1145 TKAKGY
+1145 TKTKGY
-1151 GTPQYCWLSL
+1151 GTPLYCWLSL

-1202 KHRTGQMSEPHTG
+1202 KHRAGYDSTSLQMSEPHTG
-1215 LALKCAKCGVVSTTA
+1215 LTLKCAKCGVVSTTA

-1239 INCKVHVS
+1239 
-1247 AFDFFNCALQTT
+1247 
-1259 KQLLKHLFSLCM
+1259 M
-1271 LRASL
+1271 ASL

-1316 GFVIVMVHCILRREV
+1316 GFVIVMVHCVLRREV

-1345 INVDTTGTFPNGH
+1345 ISGDATGTFPNGH

-1369 DIACRSGDK
+1369 DIACRSALHKDMG
-1378 RQQVRKSTNMTGE
+1378 SC
-1391 LGKRAATITGTLS
+1391 RAATITGTLS

-1411 EEKGPEAMSY
+1411 EDEKAPEGLNY
-1421 STLPGNIMSK
+1421 STLPGNIISK
-1431 VMMKQP
+1431 VIIQQP
-1437 SGLHMPIG
+1437 SALHMTMG
-1445 MSELSDQCIND
+1445 VGDLKEQCMAD
-1456 NNSDMRR
+1456 STVDMRR

-1468 TDDNLRAGDTE
+1468 TDDAMRQSDHDMGGHDME
-1479 MLHPQGQMLESDYI
+1479 GHPGQGQMMETDYI
-1493 VMPRGSGNVQPHMK
+1493 VMPRASAAVGSCNTSTLLKEDKM
-1507 DESKL
+1507 
-1512 NIGMDS
+1512 NITMDT
-1518 LQHERLMH
+1518 LPHERLMH
-1526 YKVNPDFNINPPGMD
+1526 YKMSPDFNISPSGLD
-1541 HISVNLDQQFAAQE
+1541 HMNVNLEQQYPSAPEQ
-1555 HMQNIQFEP
+1555 MQSLPFEP

-1569 NFLAEIEEN
+1569 NFLAEMEESA
-1578 TGLSR
+1578 GLSR

-1635 DIPNMASMDKP
+1635 DIPNMGSMDKTMP
-1646 TPNKHPWESYNAPC
+1646 TKNPWESYNPAC
-1660 EYQNYATMNVLET
+1660 EYQNYATMNVLESDT
-1673 DAKDSLEMTPA
+1673 KDSLEMTPA
-1684 EWEKCVSLPLDVQE
+1684 EWEKCVNLPLDVQE

>member
-1 MKAIRN
+1 MKAVRN

-24 GAQDFWCS
+24 GAQDYWCS

-38 IYGSYSVNE
+38 IYGSYSVTE
-47 MFPKNFTN
+47 MFPKNYTN

-67 YSIYLKFYK
+67 YSIYLKLYK
-76 RDMSCSNYALLA
+76 RDLSCSEYSLLA

-95 HEKINDLLR
+95 HEKINELLKV
-104 SNESIVY
+104 NESIVY
-111 LCDSKNIYIF
+111 LCDSKNIYVF
-121 LQYDKN
+121 LLYDKN
-127 FVQLRRVYPFDYP
+127 FVQLRRVFPYDYNGLTP
-140 GVTHK
+140 QKLDEEEKSIV
-145 RAEDQRSELEFLVLN
+145 EFLVLN
-160 KVSPSQFGCQVLC
+160 KASPSQFGCQVLC
-173 SWLENCLK
+173 TWLENCLK
-181 AEKGTVESCGIVYTK
+181 LEKGTVETCGIVYTK
-196 CSCPQHL
+196 CTCPQHL
-203 GDGESENALVLNNV
+203 GDGESESMLMLNNV
-217 VLPLNAQ
+217 VLPLNPQ
-224 TEGCLTPQLR
+224 TEGCLSPQLQ
-234 TAQVCNL
+234 AGQVCNL
-241 SAEVKRPSKEGPV
+241 SAEVKRPPKE
-254 CCLSG
+254 
-259 SHTIQFQGQVDLAE
+259 E
-273 RYQALL
+273 Y
-279 RSCDIWTALWMG
+279 
-291 RVHAVENKQFSNNAQ
+291 
-306 NTLCWFLCQDC
+306 
-317 SRVCCSAVIM
+317 
-327 TLSAILGKRSLGS
+327 
-340 GARSDL
+340 
-346 CSTVP
+346 
-351 PGSGQKYPRPT
+351 
-362 QPSVSGLRLQAT
+362 
-374 KPSYQIQMCLVLHSV
+374 
-389 PLKFGMI
+389 GMI
-396 GEHTIKS
+396 GEHTVKS

-410 ETQVPQE
+410 DTKALQE
-417 QADSAKFM
+417 QAESAKFM
-425 AQTGVSG
+425 AQTGESG

-452 RTRTCVSPYGTH
+452 RTRTCVTPYGTH

-470 ESRVCNNTALC
+470 ESRVCNNTAPC

-498 TCGRGQRT
+498 TCGRGHRT
-506 RTRSCIPPQYGGR
+506 RTRMCAPPQHGGR

-542 QEWSQWTECSVTCSN
+542 QEWSSWSDCSVTCAN
-557 GTQQRSRQ
+557 GTQQRTRQ

-580 AESRECANPDCTA
+580 AESRECHNPDCTA
-593 NGQWNPWGHWSGCS
+593 NGQWNPWGPWSGCS

-613 WQRRSRVCQGA
+613 WQRRVRVCQGA
-624 AITGQQ
+624 AVTGQQ
-630 CEGTGEEVR
+630 CDGTGEEVR
-639 KCSEQRC
+639 KCSDQRC

-657 AASMVWRRT
+657 AVSMVWRRT

-687 CSLDHR
+687 CSLDYR
-693 GVAFWEQPS
+693 GMAFWEQPS
-702 YARCITNEYR
+702 YARCITNEFRY
-712 SLQQSIK
+712 LQQSVQ
-719 GYLAKGQR
+719 GHLAKGQR

-739 TLLDLTQRRNFYAGD
+739 NLLDLTQRRNFYAGD
-754 LLSSVEILRNVTDTF
+754 LLSSVEILRNVTETF
-769 KRANYVP
+769 KRASYEP

-802 AQQIYPVSVEL
+802 AQKIYPGAVEL

-827 MKDFHNSYLM
+827 MKDFHNAYLM
-837 TGNLVASIQK
+837 TGNLVASIQR
-847 LPAVSVLTDI
+847 LPAVSVMTDI

-873 SEDKVVIPKGIFI
+873 SEDKVVIPKGLFVS
-886 PQSEELDGSTVFIL
+886 QSADMEGSPVFIL
-900 GTVLYKNLG
+900 GTVLYKTLG
-909 LILPSPRNYTVVNSK
+909 LMLPSPKNQTVVNSK
-924 IIAVTVRPE
+924 VIAVTVRPE
-933 PKIAES
+933 PKATES
-939 HLEIELAHLANGSMN
+939 HLEIELAHLTNGTMN
-954 PYCALWDSSMILPS
+954 PYCALWDSNIM
-968 SCSNDSWGSWSTK
+968 NDSWGAWSTK

-1016 YSGVPSVTLIVGCG
+1016 NSGVPSVTLIVGCG
-1030 LSCMA
+1030 LSCLS
-1035 LITLAV
+1035 LITLGY
-1041 VYAVLWRYIR
+1041 VYSLFFRYIR
-1051 SERSIILINFCLS
+1051 SERSIILLNFCLS

-1078 THNMGVCTMTT
+1078 THNVGVCTMTT

-1140 ISMGF
+1140 VSMGF
-1145 TKAKGY
+1145 TKTKGY
-1151 GTPQYCWLSL
+1151 GTRLYCWLSL

-1202 KHRTGQMSEPHTG
+1202 KHRAGQMSEPHTG
-1215 LALKCAKCGVVSTTA
+1215 LTLKCAKCGVVSTTA

-1239 INCKVHVS
+1239 
-1247 AFDFFNCALQTT
+1247 
-1259 KQLLKHLFSLCM
+1259 M
-1271 LRASL
+1271 ASL

-1316 GFVIVMVHCILRREV
+1316 GFVIVMVHCILRKEV

-1345 INVDTTGTFPNGH
+1345 ISGDATGTFPNGH

-1369 DIACRSGDK
+1369 DIACRSALHKDMG
-1378 RQQVRKSTNMTGE
+1378 SC
-1391 LGKRAATITGTLS
+1391 RAATITGTLS

-1411 EEKGPEAMSY
+1411 EDEKIPEGLNY
-1421 STLPGNIMSK
+1421 STLPGNIISK
-1431 VMMKQP
+1431 VIIQQP
-1437 SGLHMPIG
+1437 SALHMPMG
-1445 MSELSDQCIND
+1445 VGDLKEQCMADSNA
-1456 NNSDMRR
+1456 DMRR

-1468 TDDNLRAGDTE
+1468 TDDAMRQSDHDMVGHDMEGHSL
-1479 MLHPQGQMLESDYI
+1479 QGQMMETDYI
-1493 VMPRGSGNVQPHMK
+1493 VMPRASAAAGSGSGNVPTLLKEDTKM
-1507 DESKL
+1507 
-1512 NIGMDS
+1512 NITMDTLS
-1518 LQHERLMH
+1518 HERLMH
-1526 YKVNPDFNINPPGMD
+1526 YKMSPDFNISPSGMD
-1541 HISVNLDQQFAAQE
+1541 HMNVNLEQQYPSAPEQ
-1555 HMQNIQFEP
+1555 MQNLPFEP

-1569 NFLAEIEEN
+1569 NFLAEMEESA
-1578 TGLSR
+1578 GLSR

-1635 DIPNMASMDKP
+1635 DIPNMGSMDKAM
-1646 TPNKHPWESYNAPC
+1646 PNKNPWESYNPAC
-1660 EYQNYATMNVLET
+1660 EYQNYATMNVLESDT
-1673 DAKDSLEMTPA
+1673 KDSLEMTPA
-1684 EWEKCVSLPLDVQE
+1684 EWEKCVNLPLDVQE

>member
-1 MKAIRN
+1 MKAVRN

-24 GAQDFWCS
+24 GAQDYWCS

-38 IYGSYSVNE
+38 IYGSYSVTE
-47 MFPKNFTN
+47 MFPKNYTN

-67 YSIYLKFYK
+67 YSIYLKLYK
-76 RDMSCSNYALLA
+76 RDLSCSEYSLLA

-95 HEKINDLLR
+95 HEKINELLKA
-104 SNESIVY
+104 NESIVY
-111 LCDSKNIYIF
+111 LCDSKNNYIF
-121 LQYDKN
+121 LLYDKN
-127 FVQLRRVYPFDYP
+127 FVQLRRVFPYDYNGLTP
-140 GVTHK
+140 LKLDEEEKSIV
-145 RAEDQRSELEFLVLN
+145 EFLVLN
-160 KVSPSQFGCQVLC
+160 KASPSQFGCQVLC
-173 SWLENCLK
+173 TWLENCLK
-181 AEKGTVESCGIVYTK
+181 AEKGTVETCGIVYTK
-196 CSCPQHL
+196 CTCPQHL
-203 GDGESENALVLNNV
+203 GDGESESMLMLNNV
-217 VLPLNAQ
+217 VLPLNPQ
-224 TEGCLTPQLR
+224 TEGCLSPQLH
-234 TAQVCNL
+234 AGQICNL
-241 SAEVKRPSKEGPV
+241 SAEVKRPPKE
-254 CCLSG
+254 
-259 SHTIQFQGQVDLAE
+259 
-273 RYQALL
+273 
-279 RSCDIWTALWMG
+279 
-291 RVHAVENKQFSNNAQ
+291 
-306 NTLCWFLCQDC
+306 
-317 SRVCCSAVIM
+317 
-327 TLSAILGKRSLGS
+327 
-340 GARSDL
+340 
-346 CSTVP
+346 
-351 PGSGQKYPRPT
+351 
-362 QPSVSGLRLQAT
+362 
-374 KPSYQIQMCLVLHSV
+374 
-389 PLKFGMI
+389 
-396 GEHTIKS
+396 
-403 QRPRSVH
+403 
-410 ETQVPQE
+410 
-417 QADSAKFM
+417 
-425 AQTGVSG
+425 
-432 AEEWSQWSSCSVT
+432 
-445 CGQGSQV
+445 
-452 RTRTCVSPYGTH
+452 
-464 CSGPLR
+464 
-470 ESRVCNNTALC
+470 
-481 PVHGV
+481 VHGV

-506 RTRSCIPPQYGGR
+506 RTRMCAPPQHGGR

-542 QEWSQWTECSVTCSN
+542 QEWSSWSDCSVTCAN
-557 GTQQRSRQ
+557 GTQQRTRQ

-580 AESRECANPDCTA
+580 AESRECHNPDCTA
-593 NGQWNPWGHWSGCS
+593 NGQWNPWGPWSGCS

-613 WQRRSRVCQGA
+613 WQRRARVCQGA
-624 AITGQQ
+624 AVTGQQ
-630 CEGTGEEVR
+630 CDGTGEEVR

-657 AASMVWRRT
+657 AVSMVWRRT

-693 GVAFWEQPS
+693 GMAFWEQPS
-702 YARCITNEYR
+702 YARCITNEFRY
-712 SLQQSIK
+712 LQQSEVQ
-719 GYLAKGQR
+719 GHLAKGQR

-739 TLLDLTQRRNFYAGD
+739 NLLDLTQRKNFYAGD
-754 LLSSVEILRNVTDTF
+754 LLSSVEILRNVTETF
-769 KRANYVP
+769 KRASYEP

-802 AQQIYPVSVEL
+802 AQKIYPGAVEL

-827 MKDFHNSYLM
+827 MKDFHNAYLM
-837 TGNLVASIQK
+837 TGNLVASIQR
-847 LPAVSVLTDI
+847 LPAVSVMTDI

-873 SEDKVVIPKGIFI
+873 SEDKVVIPKGLFI
-886 PQSEELDGSTVFIL
+886 SQSADMEGSPVFIL
-900 GTVLYKNLG
+900 GTVLYKTLG
-909 LILPSPRNYTVVNSK
+909 LMLPSPKNHTVVNSK
-924 IIAVTVRPE
+924 VIAVTVRPE
-933 PKIAES
+933 PKTTES
-939 HLEIELAHLANGSMN
+939 HLEIELAHLANVSSKGTMK
-954 PYCALWDSSMILPS
+954 PYCALWDTTIT
-968 SCSNDSWGSWSTK
+968 NDSWGAWSTK

-991 HTKCL
+991 HTKCS

-1030 LSCMA
+1030 LSCLA

-1041 VYAVLWRYIR
+1041 IYAVLWRYIR
-1051 SERSIILINFCLS
+1051 SERSIILLNFCLS

-1078 THNMGVCTMTT
+1078 THNVGVCIMTT

-1145 TKAKGY
+1145 TKTKGY
-1151 GTPQYCWLSL
+1151 GTPLYCWLSL

-1202 KHRTGQMSEPHTG
+1202 KHRAGYDSTSLQMSEPHTG
-1215 LALKCAKCGVVSTTA
+1215 LTLKCAKCGVVSTTA

-1239 INCKVHVS
+1239 
-1247 AFDFFNCALQTT
+1247 
-1259 KQLLKHLFSLCM
+1259 M
-1271 LRASL
+1271 ASL

-1345 INVDTTGTFPNGH
+1345 ISGDATGTFPNGH

-1369 DIACRSGDK
+1369 DIACRSALHKDMG
-1378 RQQVRKSTNMTGE
+1378 SC
-1391 LGKRAATITGTLS
+1391 RAATITGTLS

-1411 EEKGPEAMSY
+1411 EDEKAPEGLNY
-1421 STLPGNIMSK
+1421 STLPGNIISK
-1431 VMMKQP
+1431 VIIQQP
-1437 SGLHMPIG
+1437 SALHMPMG
-1445 MSELSDQCIND
+1445 VGDLKEQCLADSNA
-1456 NNSDMRR
+1456 DMRR

-1468 TDDNLRAGDTE
+1468 TDDAVRQSDQSMGGHDME
-1479 MLHPQGQMLESDYI
+1479 GHPMQGQMMETDYI
-1493 VMPRGSGNVQPHMK
+1493 VMPRASAAVSGSGNVPTLLKEDTKM
-1507 DESKL
+1507 
-1512 NIGMDS
+1512 NITMDT
-1518 LQHERLMH
+1518 LPHERLMH
-1526 YKVNPDFNINPPGMD
+1526 YKMGHDFNIGSSGMD
-1541 HISVNLDQQFAAQE
+1541 HMNVNLEQQYPGIQE
-1555 HMQNIQFEP
+1555 QKQSLPFEP

-1569 NFLAEIEEN
+1569 NFLAEMEEA
-1578 TGLSR
+1578 GALSR

-1635 DIPNMASMDKP
+1635 DIPNMGSMDKAMP
-1646 TPNKHPWESYNAPC
+1646 KQNPWESYNPAC
-1660 EYQNYATMNVLET
+1660 EYQNYATMNVLESDT
-1673 DAKDSLEMTPA
+1673 KDSLEMTPA
-1684 EWEKCVSLPLDVQE
+1684 EWEKCVNLPLDVQE

>member
-1 MKAIRN
+1 MKAVRN

-24 GAQDFWCS
+24 GAQDYWCS

-38 IYGSYSVNE
+38 IYGSYSVTE
-47 MFPKNFTN
+47 MFPKNYTN

-67 YSIYLKFYK
+67 YSIYLKLYK
-76 RDMSCSNYALLA
+76 RDLSCSEYSLLA

-95 HEKINDLLR
+95 HEKINELLKV
-104 SNESIVY
+104 NESIVY
-111 LCDSKNIYIF
+111 LCDSKNFYVF
-121 LQYDKN
+121 LLYDKN
-127 FVQLRRVYPFDYP
+127 FVQLRRVFPYDYNGLTP
-140 GVTHK
+140 QK
-145 RAEDQRSELEFLVLN
+145 LDEEDKSIVEFLVLN
-160 KVSPSQFGCQVLC
+160 KASPSQFGCQVLC
-173 SWLENCLK
+173 TWLENCLK
-181 AEKGTVESCGIVYTK
+181 LEKGTVETCGIVYTK
-196 CSCPQHL
+196 CTCPQHL
-203 GDGESENALVLNNV
+203 GDGESESMLMLNNV
-217 VLPLNAQ
+217 VLPLNPQ
-224 TEGCLTPQLR
+224 TEGCLSPQLQ
-234 TAQVCNL
+234 AGQVCNL
-241 SAEVKRPSKEGPV
+241 SAEVKRPPKE
-254 CCLSG
+254 
-259 SHTIQFQGQVDLAE
+259 E
-273 RYQALL
+273 Y
-279 RSCDIWTALWMG
+279 
-291 RVHAVENKQFSNNAQ
+291 
-306 NTLCWFLCQDC
+306 
-317 SRVCCSAVIM
+317 
-327 TLSAILGKRSLGS
+327 
-340 GARSDL
+340 
-346 CSTVP
+346 
-351 PGSGQKYPRPT
+351 
-362 QPSVSGLRLQAT
+362 
-374 KPSYQIQMCLVLHSV
+374 
-389 PLKFGMI
+389 GMI
-396 GEHTIKS
+396 GEHTVKS

-410 ETQVPQE
+410 DTKALQE
-417 QADSAKFM
+417 QAESAKFM
-425 AQTGVSG
+425 AQTGESG

-470 ESRVCNNTALC
+470 ESRVCNNTAPC

-498 TCGRGQRT
+498 TCGRGHRT
-506 RTRSCIPPQYGGR
+506 RTRMCAPPQHGGR

-542 QEWSQWTECSVTCSN
+542 QEWSSWSDCSVTCAN
-557 GTQQRSRQ
+557 GTQQRTRQ

-580 AESRECANPDCTA
+580 AESRECHNPDCTA
-593 NGQWNPWGHWSGCS
+593 NGQWNPWGPWSGCS

-613 WQRRSRVCQGA
+613 WQRRARVCQGA
-624 AITGQQ
+624 AVTGQQ
-630 CEGTGEEVR
+630 CDGNGEEVR
-639 KCSEQRC
+639 KCSDQRC
-646 PAPYEICPEDY
+646 PAPYEICGEDY
-657 AASMVWRRT
+657 AVSMVWRRT

-693 GVAFWEQPS
+693 GMAFWEQPS
-702 YARCITNEYR
+702 YARCITNEFRY
-712 SLQQSIK
+712 LQQSVQ
-719 GYLAKGQR
+719 GHLAKGQR

-739 TLLDLTQRRNFYAGD
+739 NLLDLTQRRNFYAGD
-754 LLSSVEILRNVTDTF
+754 LLSSVEILRNVTETF
-769 KRANYVP
+769 KRASYEP

-802 AQQIYPVSVEL
+802 AQKIYPGAVEL

-827 MKDFHNSYLM
+827 MKDFHNAYLM
-837 TGNLVASIQK
+837 TGNLVASIQR
-847 LPAVSVLTDI
+847 LPAVSVMTDI

-873 SEDKVVIPKGIFI
+873 SEDKVVIPKGLFVS
-886 PQSEELDGSTVFIL
+886 QSADMEGSPVFIL
-900 GTVLYKNLG
+900 GTVLYKTLG
-909 LILPSPRNYTVVNSK
+909 LMLPSPKNHTVVNSK
-924 IIAVTVRPE
+924 VIAVTVRPE
-933 PKIAES
+933 PKATES
-939 HLEIELAHLANGSMN
+939 HLEIELAHLANGTMN
-954 PYCALWDSSMILPS
+954 PYCALWDSTIM
-968 SCSNDSWGSWSTK
+968 NDSWGAWSTK

-1030 LSCMA
+1030 LSCLA

-1041 VYAVLWRYIR
+1041 IYAVLWRFIR
-1051 SERSIILINFCLS
+1051 SERSIILLNFCLS

-1078 THNMGVCTMTT
+1078 THNAGVCIMTT

-1140 ISMGF
+1140 VSMGF
-1145 TKAKGY
+1145 TKTKGY
-1151 GTPQYCWLSL
+1151 GTPLYCWLSL

-1202 KHRTGQMSEPHTG
+1202 KHRAGYDSTSLQMSEPHTG
-1215 LALKCAKCGVVSTTA
+1215 LTLKCAKCGVVSTTA

-1239 INCKVHVS
+1239 
-1247 AFDFFNCALQTT
+1247 
-1259 KQLLKHLFSLCM
+1259 M
-1271 LRASL
+1271 ASL

-1345 INVDTTGTFPNGH
+1345 ISGDSTGTFPNGH

-1369 DIACRSGDK
+1369 DIACRSALHKDMG
-1378 RQQVRKSTNMTGE
+1378 SC
-1391 LGKRAATITGTLS
+1391 RAATITGTLS

-1411 EEKGPEAMSY
+1411 EDEKAPEGLNY
-1421 STLPGNIMSK
+1421 STLPGNIISK
-1431 VMMKQP
+1431 VIIQQP
-1437 SGLHMPIG
+1437 SALHMPMG
-1445 MSELSDQCIND
+1445 VGELKEQCMADSNA
-1456 NNSDMRR
+1456 DMRR

-1468 TDDNLRAGDTE
+1468 TDDAMRQSDQDMGGHDME
-1479 MLHPQGQMLESDYI
+1479 GHSVQGQMMETDYI
-1493 VMPRGSGNVQPHMK
+1493 VMPRASAAAVSGSGNMPTLLKEDTKM
-1507 DESKL
+1507 
-1512 NIGMDS
+1512 NITMDTLS
-1518 LQHERLMH
+1518 HERLMH
-1526 YKVNPDFNINPPGMD
+1526 YKMSPDFNISPSGMD
-1541 HISVNLDQQFAAQE
+1541 HMNVNLE
-1555 HMQNIQFEP
+1555 HQYPSASEQMQNLPFEP

-1569 NFLAEIEEN
+1569 NFLAEMEE
-1578 TGLSR
+1578 TAGLSR

-1635 DIPNMASMDKP
+1635 DIPNMGSMDKAM
-1646 TPNKHPWESYNAPC
+1646 PNKNPWESYNPAC
-1660 EYQNYATMNVLET
+1660 EYQNYATMNVLESDT
-1673 DAKDSLEMTPA
+1673 KDSLEMTPA
-1684 EWEKCVSLPLDVQE
+1684 EWEKCVNLPLDVQE

>member
-1 MKAIRN
+1 MKAVRN

-24 GAQDFWCS
+24 GAQDYWCS

-38 IYGSYSVNE
+38 IYGSYSVTE
-47 MFPKNFTN
+47 MFPKNYTN

-67 YSIYLKFYK
+67 YSIYLKLYK
-76 RDMSCSNYALLA
+76 RDLSCSEYSLLA

-95 HEKINDLLR
+95 HEKINELLR
-104 SNESIVY
+104 VNESIVY
-111 LCDSKNIYIF
+111 LCDSKNIYVF
-121 LQYDKN
+121 LLYDKN
-127 FVQLRRVYPFDYP
+127 FVQLRRVFPYDYNGLTP
-140 GVTHK
+140 QKLDEEEKSIV
-145 RAEDQRSELEFLVLN
+145 EFLVLN
-160 KVSPSQFGCQVLC
+160 KASPSQFGCQVLC
-173 SWLENCLK
+173 TWLENCLK
-181 AEKGTVESCGIVYTK
+181 LEKGTVETCGIVYTK
-196 CSCPQHL
+196 CTCPQHL
-203 GDGESENALVLNNV
+203 GDGESESMLMLNNV
-217 VLPLNAQ
+217 VLPLNPQ
-224 TEGCLTPQLR
+224 TEGCLSPQLQ
-234 TAQVCNL
+234 AGQICNL
-241 SAEVKRPSKEGPV
+241 TAEVKRPPKE
-254 CCLSG
+254 
-259 SHTIQFQGQVDLAE
+259 
-273 RYQALL
+273 
-279 RSCDIWTALWMG
+279 
-291 RVHAVENKQFSNNAQ
+291 
-306 NTLCWFLCQDC
+306 
-317 SRVCCSAVIM
+317 
-327 TLSAILGKRSLGS
+327 
-340 GARSDL
+340 
-346 CSTVP
+346 
-351 PGSGQKYPRPT
+351 
-362 QPSVSGLRLQAT
+362 
-374 KPSYQIQMCLVLHSV
+374 
-389 PLKFGMI
+389 
-396 GEHTIKS
+396 
-403 QRPRSVH
+403 
-410 ETQVPQE
+410 
-417 QADSAKFM
+417 
-425 AQTGVSG
+425 
-432 AEEWSQWSSCSVT
+432 
-445 CGQGSQV
+445 
-452 RTRTCVSPYGTH
+452 
-464 CSGPLR
+464 
-470 ESRVCNNTALC
+470 
-481 PVHGV
+481 VHGV

-498 TCGRGQRT
+498 TCGRGHRT
-506 RTRSCIPPQYGGR
+506 RTRMCSPPQHGGR

-542 QEWSQWTECSVTCSN
+542 QEWSSWSDCSVTCAN
-557 GTQQRSRQ
+557 GTQQRTRQ

-580 AESRECANPDCTA
+580 AESRECHNPDCTA
-593 NGQWNPWGHWSGCS
+593 NGQWNPWGPWSGCS

-613 WQRRSRVCQGA
+613 WQRRARVCQGA
-624 AITGQQ
+624 AVTGQQ
-630 CEGTGEEVR
+630 CDGSGEEVR
-639 KCSEQRC
+639 KCSDQRC

-657 AASMVWRRT
+657 AVSMVWRRT

-693 GVAFWEQPS
+693 GMAFWEQPS
-702 YARCITNEYR
+702 YARCITNEFRY
-712 SLQQSIK
+712 LQQSEVQ
-719 GYLAKGQR
+719 GHLAKGQR

-739 TLLDLTQRRNFYAGD
+739 NLLDLTQRRNFYAGD
-754 LLSSVEILRNVTDTF
+754 LLSSVEILRNVTETF
-769 KRANYVP
+769 KRASYEP

-802 AQQIYPVSVEL
+802 AQKIYPGAVEL

-827 MKDFHNSYLM
+827 MKDFHNAYLM
-837 TGNLVASIQK
+837 TGNLVASIQR
-847 LPAVSVLTDI
+847 LPAVSVMTDI

-873 SEDKVVIPKGIFI
+873 SEDKVVIPKGLFVS
-886 PQSEELDGSTVFIL
+886 QSADMEGSPVFIL
-900 GTVLYKNLG
+900 GTVLYKTLG
-909 LILPSPRNYTVVNSK
+909 LMLPSPKNHTVVNSK
-924 IIAVTVRPE
+924 VIAVTVRPE
-933 PKIAES
+933 PKATES
-939 HLEIELAHLANGSMN
+939 HLEIELAHLANGTMN
-954 PYCALWDSSMILPS
+954 PYCALWDSTIM
-968 SCSNDSWGSWSTK
+968 NDSWGAWSTK

-1030 LSCMA
+1030 LSCLA

-1041 VYAVLWRYIR
+1041 IYAVLWRYIR
-1051 SERSIILINFCLS
+1051 SERSIILLNFCLS
-1064 IICSNIL
+1064 IVCSNIL

-1078 THNMGVCTMTT
+1078 THNVSVCIMTT

-1140 ISMGF
+1140 VSMGF
-1145 TKAKGY
+1145 TKTKGY
-1151 GTPQYCWLSL
+1151 GTPLYCWLSL

-1202 KHRTGQMSEPHTG
+1202 KHRAGYDSTSLQMSEPHTG
-1215 LALKCAKCGVVSTTA
+1215 LTLKCAKCGVVSTTA

-1239 INCKVHVS
+1239 
-1247 AFDFFNCALQTT
+1247 
-1259 KQLLKHLFSLCM
+1259 M
-1271 LRASL
+1271 ASL

-1345 INVDTTGTFPNGH
+1345 ISGDATGTFPNGH

-1369 DIACRSGDK
+1369 DIACRSALHKDMG
-1378 RQQVRKSTNMTGE
+1378 SC
-1391 LGKRAATITGTLS
+1391 RAATITGTLS

-1411 EEKGPEAMSY
+1411 EDEKAPEGLNY
-1421 STLPGNIMSK
+1421 STLPGNIISK
-1431 VMMKQP
+1431 VIIQQP
-1437 SGLHMPIG
+1437 SALHMPMG
-1445 MSELSDQCIND
+1445 MGELKEQCMAD
-1456 NNSDMRR
+1456 TTADMRR

-1468 TDDNLRAGDTE
+1468 TDDALRQSDQDMGIHDKE
-1479 MLHPQGQMLESDYI
+1479 GHPMQSQMMETDYI
-1493 VMPRGSGNVQPHMK
+1493 VMPRASAAVSGSGNVPTLLK
-1507 DESKL
+1507 DDTKM
-1512 NIGMDS
+1512 NITMDT
-1518 LQHERLMH
+1518 LPHERLMH
-1526 YKVNPDFNINPPGMD
+1526 YKMSPDFNINPSGMD
-1541 HISVNLDQQFAAQE
+1541 HMNVNLEQQYPSAPEQ
-1555 HMQNIQFEP
+1555 MQNLPFEP

-1569 NFLAEIEEN
+1569 NFLAEMEES

-1635 DIPNMASMDKP
+1635 DIPNMGSMDKAM
-1646 TPNKHPWESYNAPC
+1646 PNKNPWESYNPAC
-1660 EYQNYATMNVLET
+1660 EYQNYATMNVLESDT
-1673 DAKDSLEMTPA
+1673 KDSLEMTPA
-1684 EWEKCVSLPLDVQE
+1684 EWEKCVNLPLDVQE

>member
-1 MKAIRN
+1 MKAVRN

-24 GAQDFWCS
+24 GAQDYWCS

-38 IYGSYSVNE
+38 IYGSYSVTE
-47 MFPKNFTN
+47 MFPKNYTN

-67 YSIYLKFYK
+67 YSIYLKLFK
-76 RDMSCSNYALLA
+76 RDLSCSEYSLLA

-95 HEKINDLLR
+95 HEKINELLKA
-104 SNESIVY
+104 NESIVY
-111 LCDSKNIYIF
+111 LCDSKNNYIF
-121 LQYDKN
+121 LLYDKN
-127 FVQLRRVYPFDYP
+127 FVQLRRVFPYDYNGLTP
-140 GVTHK
+140 LKLDEEEKSIV
-145 RAEDQRSELEFLVLN
+145 EFLVLN
-160 KVSPSQFGCQVLC
+160 KASPSQFGCQVLC

-181 AEKGTVESCGIVYTK
+181 AEKGTVETCGIVYTK
-196 CSCPQHL
+196 CTCPQHL
-203 GDGESENALVLNNV
+203 GDGESESMLMLNNV
-217 VLPLNAQ
+217 VLPLNPQ
-224 TEGCLTPQLR
+224 TEGCLSPQLH
-234 TAQVCNL
+234 AGQICNL
-241 SAEVKRPSKEGPV
+241 SAEVKRPPKE
-254 CCLSG
+254 
-259 SHTIQFQGQVDLAE
+259 
-273 RYQALL
+273 
-279 RSCDIWTALWMG
+279 
-291 RVHAVENKQFSNNAQ
+291 
-306 NTLCWFLCQDC
+306 
-317 SRVCCSAVIM
+317 
-327 TLSAILGKRSLGS
+327 
-340 GARSDL
+340 
-346 CSTVP
+346 
-351 PGSGQKYPRPT
+351 
-362 QPSVSGLRLQAT
+362 
-374 KPSYQIQMCLVLHSV
+374 
-389 PLKFGMI
+389 
-396 GEHTIKS
+396 
-403 QRPRSVH
+403 
-410 ETQVPQE
+410 
-417 QADSAKFM
+417 
-425 AQTGVSG
+425 
-432 AEEWSQWSSCSVT
+432 
-445 CGQGSQV
+445 
-452 RTRTCVSPYGTH
+452 
-464 CSGPLR
+464 
-470 ESRVCNNTALC
+470 
-481 PVHGV
+481 
-486 WEEWSPWSLCSF
+486 
-498 TCGRGQRT
+498 
-506 RTRSCIPPQYGGR
+506 
-519 ACDGPETQ
+519 
-527 TKLCNIALC
+527 
-536 PVDGQW
+536 
-542 QEWSQWTECSVTCSN
+542 
-557 GTQQRSRQ
+557 
-565 CSAAAHGGSECRGHW
+565 
-580 AESRECANPDCTA
+580 A
-593 NGQWNPWGHWSGCS
+593 NGQWNPWGPWSGCS

-613 WQRRSRVCQGA
+613 WQRRARVCQGA
-624 AITGQQ
+624 AVTGQQ
-630 CEGTGEEVR
+630 CDGTGEEVR

-657 AASMVWRRT
+657 AVSMVWRRT

-693 GVAFWEQPS
+693 GMAFWEQPS
-702 YARCITNEYR
+702 YARCITNEFRY
-712 SLQQSIK
+712 LQQSEVQ
-719 GYLAKGQR
+719 GHLAKGQR

-739 TLLDLTQRRNFYAGD
+739 NLLDLTQRKNFYAGD
-754 LLSSVEILRNVTDTF
+754 LLSSVEILRNVTETF
-769 KRANYVP
+769 KRASYEP

-802 AQQIYPVSVEL
+802 AQKIYPGAVEL

-827 MKDFHNSYLM
+827 MKDFHNAYLM
-837 TGNLVASIQK
+837 TGNLVASIQR
-847 LPAVSVLTDI
+847 LPAVSVMTDI

-873 SEDKVVIPKGIFI
+873 SEDKVVIPKGLFI
-886 PQSEELDGSTVFIL
+886 SQSADMEGSPVFIL
-900 GTVLYKNLG
+900 GTVLYKTLG
-909 LILPSPRNYTVVNSK
+909 LMLPSPKNHTVVNSK
-924 IIAVTVRPE
+924 VIAVTVRPE
-933 PKIAES
+933 PKTTES
-939 HLEIELAHLANGSMN
+939 HLEIELAHMANVSSKGTVK
-954 PYCALWDSSMILPS
+954 PYCALWDTTIT
-968 SCSNDSWGSWSTK
+968 NDSWGAWSTK

-991 HTKCL
+991 HTKCS

-1030 LSCMA
+1030 LSCLA

-1041 VYAVLWRYIR
+1041 IYAVLWRYIR
-1051 SERSIILINFCLS
+1051 SERSIILLNFCLS

-1078 THNMGVCTMTT
+1078 TRNVGVCIMTT

-1145 TKAKGY
+1145 TKTKGY
-1151 GTPQYCWLSL
+1151 GTPLYCWLSL

-1202 KHRTGQMSEPHTG
+1202 KHRAGYDSTSLQMSEPHTG
-1215 LALKCAKCGVVSTTA
+1215 LTLKCAKCGVVSTTA

-1239 INCKVHVS
+1239 
-1247 AFDFFNCALQTT
+1247 
-1259 KQLLKHLFSLCM
+1259 M
-1271 LRASL
+1271 ASL

-1316 GFVIVMVHCILRREV
+1316 GFVIVMVHCVLRREV

-1345 INVDTTGTFPNGH
+1345 ISGDATGTFPNGH

-1369 DIACRSGDK
+1369 DIACRSALHKDMG
-1378 RQQVRKSTNMTGE
+1378 SC
-1391 LGKRAATITGTLS
+1391 RAATITGTLS

-1411 EEKGPEAMSY
+1411 EDEKGPEGLNY
-1421 STLPGNIMSK
+1421 STLPGNIISK
-1431 VMMKQP
+1431 VIIQQP
-1437 SGLHMPIG
+1437 SALHMPMG
-1445 MSELSDQCIND
+1445 VGDLKEQCLADSNA
-1456 NNSDMRR
+1456 DMRR

-1468 TDDNLRAGDTE
+1468 TDDAVRQSDQSMGGHDME
-1479 MLHPQGQMLESDYI
+1479 GHPMQGQMMETDYI
-1493 VMPRGSGNVQPHMK
+1493 VMPRASAAMSGSGNVPTLLKEDTKM
-1507 DESKL
+1507 
-1512 NIGMDS
+1512 NITMDT
-1518 LQHERLMH
+1518 LPHERLMH
-1526 YKVNPDFNINPPGMD
+1526 YKMGPDFNIGSSGMD
-1541 HISVNLDQQFAAQE
+1541 HMNVNLEQHYPGIQE
-1555 HMQNIQFEP
+1555 QKQSLPFEP

-1569 NFLAEIEEN
+1569 NFLAEMEEAG
-1578 TGLSR
+1578 GLSR

-1635 DIPNMASMDKP
+1635 DIPNMGSMDKAMP
-1646 TPNKHPWESYNAPC
+1646 KQNPWESYNPAC
-1660 EYQNYATMNVLET
+1660 EYQNYATMNVLESDT
-1673 DAKDSLEMTPA
+1673 KDSLEMTPA
-1684 EWEKCVSLPLDVQE
+1684 EWEKCVNLPLDVQE

>member
-1 MKAIRN
+1 MKAVRN

-24 GAQDFWCS
+24 GAQDYWCS

-38 IYGSYSVNE
+38 IYGSYSVTE
-47 MFPKNFTN
+47 MFPKNYTN

-67 YSIYLKFYK
+67 YSIYLKLYK
-76 RDMSCSNYALLA
+76 RDLSCSEYSLLA

-95 HEKINDLLR
+95 HEKINELLR
-104 SNESIVY
+104 VNESIVY
-111 LCDSKNIYIF
+111 LCDSKNIYVF
-121 LQYDKN
+121 LLYDKN
-127 FVQLRRVYPFDYP
+127 FVQLRRVFPYDYNGLTP
-140 GVTHK
+140 QKLDEEEKSIV
-145 RAEDQRSELEFLVLN
+145 EFLVLN
-160 KVSPSQFGCQVLC
+160 KASPSQFGCQVLC
-173 SWLENCLK
+173 TWLENCLK
-181 AEKGTVESCGIVYTK
+181 LEKGTVETCGIVYTK
-196 CSCPQHL
+196 CTCPQHL
-203 GDGESENALVLNNV
+203 GDGESESMLMLNNV
-217 VLPLNAQ
+217 VLPLNPQ
-224 TEGCLTPQLR
+224 TEGCLSPQLQ
-234 TAQVCNL
+234 AGQICNL
-241 SAEVKRPSKEGPV
+241 TAEVKRPPKE
-254 CCLSG
+254 
-259 SHTIQFQGQVDLAE
+259 
-273 RYQALL
+273 
-279 RSCDIWTALWMG
+279 
-291 RVHAVENKQFSNNAQ
+291 
-306 NTLCWFLCQDC
+306 
-317 SRVCCSAVIM
+317 
-327 TLSAILGKRSLGS
+327 
-340 GARSDL
+340 
-346 CSTVP
+346 
-351 PGSGQKYPRPT
+351 
-362 QPSVSGLRLQAT
+362 
-374 KPSYQIQMCLVLHSV
+374 
-389 PLKFGMI
+389 
-396 GEHTIKS
+396 
-403 QRPRSVH
+403 
-410 ETQVPQE
+410 
-417 QADSAKFM
+417 
-425 AQTGVSG
+425 
-432 AEEWSQWSSCSVT
+432 
-445 CGQGSQV
+445 
-452 RTRTCVSPYGTH
+452 
-464 CSGPLR
+464 
-470 ESRVCNNTALC
+470 
-481 PVHGV
+481 VHGV

-498 TCGRGQRT
+498 TCGRGHRT
-506 RTRSCIPPQYGGR
+506 RTRMCSPPQHGGR

-542 QEWSQWTECSVTCSN
+542 QEWSSWSDCSVTCAN
-557 GTQQRSRQ
+557 GTQQRTRQ

-580 AESRECANPDCTA
+580 AESRECHNPDCTA
-593 NGQWNPWGHWSGCS
+593 NGQWNPWGPWSGCS

-613 WQRRSRVCQGA
+613 WQRRARVCQGA
-624 AITGQQ
+624 AVTGQQ
-630 CEGTGEEVR
+630 CDGSGEEVR
-639 KCSEQRC
+639 KCSDQRC

-657 AASMVWRRT
+657 AVSMVWRRT

-693 GVAFWEQPS
+693 GMAFWEQPS
-702 YARCITNEYR
+702 YARCITNEFRY
-712 SLQQSIK
+712 LQQSVQ
-719 GYLAKGQR
+719 GHLAKGQR

-739 TLLDLTQRRNFYAGD
+739 NLLDLTQRRNFYAGD
-754 LLSSVEILRNVTDTF
+754 LLSSVEILRNVTETF
-769 KRANYVP
+769 KRASYEP

-802 AQQIYPVSVEL
+802 AQKIYPGAVEL

-827 MKDFHNSYLM
+827 MKDFHNAYLM
-837 TGNLVASIQK
+837 TGNLVASIQR
-847 LPAVSVLTDI
+847 LPAVSVMTDI

-873 SEDKVVIPKGIFI
+873 SEDKVVIPKGLFVS
-886 PQSEELDGSTVFIL
+886 QSADMEGSPVFIL
-900 GTVLYKNLG
+900 GTVLYKTLG
-909 LILPSPRNYTVVNSK
+909 LMLPSPKNHTVVNSK
-924 IIAVTVRPE
+924 VIAVTVRPE
-933 PKIAES
+933 PKATES
-939 HLEIELAHLANGSMN
+939 HLEIELAHLANGTMN
-954 PYCALWDSSMILPS
+954 PYCALWDSTIM
-968 SCSNDSWGSWSTK
+968 NDSWGAWSTK

-1030 LSCMA
+1030 LSCLA

-1041 VYAVLWRYIR
+1041 IYAVLWRYIR
-1051 SERSIILINFCLS
+1051 SERSIILLNFCLS
-1064 IICSNIL
+1064 IVCSNIL

-1078 THNMGVCTMTT
+1078 THNVSVCIMTT

-1140 ISMGF
+1140 VSMGF
-1145 TKAKGY
+1145 TKTKGY
-1151 GTPQYCWLSL
+1151 GTPLYCWLSL

-1202 KHRTGQMSEPHTG
+1202 KHRAGYDSTSLQMSEPHTG
-1215 LALKCAKCGVVSTTA
+1215 LTLKCAKCGVVSTTA

-1239 INCKVHVS
+1239 
-1247 AFDFFNCALQTT
+1247 
-1259 KQLLKHLFSLCM
+1259 M
-1271 LRASL
+1271 ASL

-1296 MTDKRSILFQ
+1296 ITDKRSILFQ

-1345 INVDTTGTFPNGH
+1345 ISGDATGTFPNGH

-1369 DIACRSGDK
+1369 DIACRSALHKDMG
-1378 RQQVRKSTNMTGE
+1378 SC
-1391 LGKRAATITGTLS
+1391 RAATITGTLS

-1411 EEKGPEAMSY
+1411 EDEKAPEGLNY
-1421 STLPGNIMSK
+1421 STLPGNIISK
-1431 VMMKQP
+1431 VIIQQP
-1437 SGLHMPIG
+1437 SALHMPMG
-1445 MSELSDQCIND
+1445 MGELKEQCMADTTADI
-1456 NNSDMRR
+1456 RR

-1468 TDDNLRAGDTE
+1468 TDDALRQSDQDMGIHDKE
-1479 MLHPQGQMLESDYI
+1479 GHPMQSQMMETDYI
-1493 VMPRGSGNVQPHMK
+1493 VMPRASAAVSGSGNVPTLLK
-1507 DESKL
+1507 DDTKM
-1512 NIGMDS
+1512 NITMDT
-1518 LQHERLMH
+1518 LPHERLMH
-1526 YKVNPDFNINPPGMD
+1526 YKMSPDFNINPSGMD
-1541 HISVNLDQQFAAQE
+1541 HMNVNLEQQYPSAPEQ
-1555 HMQNIQFEP
+1555 MQNLPFEP

-1569 NFLAEIEEN
+1569 NFLAEMEES

-1635 DIPNMASMDKP
+1635 DIPNMGSMDKAM
-1646 TPNKHPWESYNAPC
+1646 PNKNPWESYNPAC
-1660 EYQNYATMNVLET
+1660 EYQNYATMNVLESDT
-1673 DAKDSLEMTPA
+1673 KDSLEMTPA
-1684 EWEKCVSLPLDVQE
+1684 EWEKCVNLPLDVQE

>member
-1 MKAIRN
+1 HTHTHWLFIKLHCQICQAVRN

-24 GAQDFWCS
+24 GAQDYWCS

-38 IYGSYSVNE
+38 IYGSYSVTE
-47 MFPKNFTN
+47 MFPKNYTN

-67 YSIYLKFYK
+67 YSIYLKLYK
-76 RDMSCSNYALLA
+76 RDLSCSEYSLLA

-95 HEKINDLLR
+95 HEKINELLKV
-104 SNESIVY
+104 NESIVY
-111 LCDSKNIYIF
+111 LCDSKNIYVF
-121 LQYDKN
+121 LLYDKN
-127 FVQLRRVYPFDYP
+127 FVQLRRVFPYDYNGLTP
-140 GVTHK
+140 QKLDEEEKSIV
-145 RAEDQRSELEFLVLN
+145 EFLVLN
-160 KVSPSQFGCQVLC
+160 KASPSQFGCQVLC
-173 SWLENCLK
+173 TWLENCLK
-181 AEKGTVESCGIVYTK
+181 LEKGTVETCGIVYTK
-196 CSCPQHL
+196 CTCPQHL
-203 GDGESENALVLNNV
+203 GDGESESMLMLNNV
-217 VLPLNAQ
+217 VLPLNPQ
-224 TEGCLTPQLR
+224 TEGCLSPQLQ
-234 TAQVCNL
+234 AGQVCNL
-241 SAEVKRPSKEGPV
+241 SAEVKRPPKEVSPF
-254 CCLSG
+254 
-259 SHTIQFQGQVDLAE
+259 SHT
-273 RYQALL
+273 
-279 RSCDIWTALWMG
+279 
-291 RVHAVENKQFSNNAQ
+291 
-306 NTLCWFLCQDC
+306 
-317 SRVCCSAVIM
+317 
-327 TLSAILGKRSLGS
+327 
-340 GARSDL
+340 
-346 CSTVP
+346 
-351 PGSGQKYPRPT
+351 
-362 QPSVSGLRLQAT
+362 
-374 KPSYQIQMCLVLHSV
+374 
-389 PLKFGMI
+389 
-396 GEHTIKS
+396 GE
-403 QRPRSVH
+403 
-410 ETQVPQE
+410 
-417 QADSAKFM
+417 
-425 AQTGVSG
+425 SG

-470 ESRVCNNTALC
+470 ESRVCNNTAPC

-498 TCGRGQRT
+498 TCGRGHRT
-506 RTRSCIPPQYGGR
+506 RTRMCAPPQHGGR

-542 QEWSQWTECSVTCSN
+542 QEWSSWSDCSVTCAN
-557 GTQQRSRQ
+557 GTQQRTRQ

-580 AESRECANPDCTA
+580 AESRECHNPDCTA
-593 NGQWNPWGHWSGCS
+593 NGQWNPWGPWSGCS

-613 WQRRSRVCQGA
+613 WQRRARVCQGA
-624 AITGQQ
+624 AQTGQQ
-630 CEGTGEEVR
+630 CDGNGEEVR
-639 KCSEQRC
+639 KCSDQRC

-657 AASMVWRRT
+657 AVSMVWRRT

-693 GVAFWEQPS
+693 GMAFWEQPS
-702 YARCITNEYR
+702 YARCITNEFRY
-712 SLQQSIK
+712 LQQSVQ
-719 GYLAKGQR
+719 GHLAKGQR

-739 TLLDLTQRRNFYAGD
+739 NLLDLTQRRNFYAGD
-754 LLSSVEILRNVTDTF
+754 LLSSVEILRNVTETF
-769 KRANYVP
+769 KRASYEP

-802 AQQIYPVSVEL
+802 AQKVSIYPGAVEL
-813 MQVIEDFIHIVGLG
+813 MQVIEEFIHIVGLG
-827 MKDFHNSYLM
+827 MKDFHNAYLM
-837 TGNLVASIQK
+837 TGNLVASIQR
-847 LPAVSVLTDI
+847 LPAVSVMTDI

-873 SEDKVVIPKGIFI
+873 SEDKVVIPKGLFVS
-886 PQSEELDGSTVFIL
+886 QSADMEGSPVFIL
-900 GTVLYKNLG
+900 GTVLYKTLG
-909 LILPSPRNYTVVNSK
+909 LMLPSPNR
-924 IIAVTVRPE
+924 VTAGIKP
-933 PKIAES
+933 S
-939 HLEIELAHLANGSMN
+939 NCL
-954 PYCALWDSSMILPS
+954 LPPP
-968 SCSNDSWGSWSTK
+968 CRNDSWGAWSTK

-1030 LSCMA
+1030 LSCLA
-1035 LITLAV
+1035 LITLSV
-1041 VYAVLWRYIR
+1041 IYAVLWRYIR
-1051 SERSIILINFCLS
+1051 SERSIILLNFCLS

-1078 THNMGVCTMTT
+1078 THNVVSGVCIMTT

-1140 ISMGF
+1140 VSMGF
-1145 TKAKGY
+1145 TKTKGY
-1151 GTPQYCWLSL
+1151 GTPSYCWLSL

-1202 KHRTGQMSEPHTG
+1202 KHRAGYDSTSLLVP
-1215 LALKCAKCGVVSTTA
+1215 CAKCGVVSTTA

-1239 INCKVHVS
+1239 
-1247 AFDFFNCALQTT
+1247 
-1259 KQLLKHLFSLCM
+1259 M
-1271 LRASL
+1271 ASL

-1316 GFVIVMVHCILRREV
+1316 GFVIVMVHCVLRREV
-1331 QDAFRCRLRNCQDP
+1331 EDDLNCKRLD
-1345 INVDTTGTFPNGH
+1345 IFSNVEHLTVFCL
-1358 AQIMTDFEKDV
+1358 QTDFEKDV
-1369 DIACRSGDK
+1369 DIACRSALHKDMG
-1378 RQQVRKSTNMTGE
+1378 SC
-1391 LGKRAATITGTLS
+1391 RAATITGTLS

-1411 EEKGPEAMSY
+1411 EDEKAPEGLNY
-1421 STLPGNIMSK
+1421 STLPGNIISK
-1431 VMMKQP
+1431 VIIQQP
-1437 SGLHMPIG
+1437 SLK
-1445 MSELSDQCIND
+1445 EQCMAD
-1456 NNSDMRR
+1456 SAADMRR

-1468 TDDNLRAGDTE
+1468 TDDAMRQSDQDMGGHDMEGHSA
-1479 MLHPQGQMLESDYI
+1479 QGQMMETDYI
-1493 VMPRGSGNVQPHMK
+1493 VMPRASATLSGSGNMPTLLKEDTKM
-1507 DESKL
+1507 
-1512 NIGMDS
+1512 NITMDT
-1518 LQHERLMH
+1518 LPHERLMH
-1526 YKVNPDFNINPPGMD
+1526 YKMSPDFNISPSGMD
-1541 HISVNLDQQFAAQE
+1541 HMNVNLEQQYPSAPEQ
-1555 HMQNIQFEP
+1555 MQNLPFEP

-1569 NFLAEIEEN
+1569 NFLAEMEESA
-1578 TGLSR
+1578 GLSR

-1635 DIPNMASMDKP
+1635 DIPNMGSMVSNRKP
-1646 TPNKHPWESYNAPC
+1646 GGWLSAN
-1660 EYQNYATMNVLET
+1660 
-1673 DAKDSLEMTPA
+1673 
-1684 EWEKCVSLPLDVQE
+1684 
-1698 GDFQTEV
+1698 

>member
-1 MKAIRN
+1 MKAVRN

-24 GAQDFWCS
+24 GAQDYWCS

-38 IYGSYSVNE
+38 IYGSYSVTE
-47 MFPKNFTN
+47 MFPKNYTN

-67 YSIYLKFYK
+67 YSIYLKLYK
-76 RDMSCSNYALLA
+76 RDLSCSEFSLLA

-95 HEKINDLLR
+95 HEKINELLKI
-104 SNESIVY
+104 NESIVY
-111 LCDSKNIYIF
+111 LCDSKNIYVF
-121 LQYDKN
+121 LLYDKN
-127 FVQLRRVYPFDYP
+127 FVQLRRVFPYDYNGLTP
-140 GVTHK
+140 QKLDEEEKSVV
-145 RAEDQRSELEFLVLN
+145 EFLVLN
-160 KVSPSQFGCQVLC
+160 KASPSQFGCQVLC
-173 SWLENCLK
+173 TWLENCLK
-181 AEKGTVESCGIVYTK
+181 SEKGTVETCGIVYTK
-196 CSCPQHL
+196 CTCPQHL
-203 GDGESENALVLNNV
+203 GDGESESMLMLNNV
-217 VLPLNAQ
+217 ILPLNPQ
-224 TEGCLTPQLR
+224 TEGCLSPQLQAGQ
-234 TAQVCNL
+234 TCNL
-241 SAEVKRPSKEGPV
+241 SAEVKRPPKE
-254 CCLSG
+254 
-259 SHTIQFQGQVDLAE
+259 E
-273 RYQALL
+273 Y
-279 RSCDIWTALWMG
+279 
-291 RVHAVENKQFSNNAQ
+291 
-306 NTLCWFLCQDC
+306 
-317 SRVCCSAVIM
+317 
-327 TLSAILGKRSLGS
+327 
-340 GARSDL
+340 
-346 CSTVP
+346 
-351 PGSGQKYPRPT
+351 
-362 QPSVSGLRLQAT
+362 
-374 KPSYQIQMCLVLHSV
+374 
-389 PLKFGMI
+389 GMI
-396 GEHTIKS
+396 GEHTVKS

-410 ETQVPQE
+410 DTKALQE
-417 QADSAKFM
+417 QAESAKFM
-425 AQTGVSG
+425 AQTGESG

-498 TCGRGQRT
+498 TCGRGHRT
-506 RTRSCIPPQYGGR
+506 RTRMCAPPLHGGR

-527 TKLCNIALC
+527 SKLCNIALC

-542 QEWSQWTECSVTCSN
+542 QEWSSWSDCSVTCAN
-557 GTQQRSRQ
+557 GTQQRTRQ

-580 AESRECANPDCTA
+580 AESRECYNPDCTA
-593 NGQWNPWGHWSGCS
+593 NGQWNPWGPWSGCS

-613 WQRRSRVCQGA
+613 WQRRVRVCQGA
-624 AITGQQ
+624 ALTGHQ
-630 CEGTGEEVR
+630 CDGTGEEVR
-639 KCSEQRC
+639 KCSDQRC

-657 AASMVWRRT
+657 AVSMVWRRT

-693 GVAFWEQPS
+693 GMAFWEQPS
-702 YARCITNEYR
+702 YARCITNEFRY
-712 SLQQSIK
+712 LQQSVQ
-719 GYLAKGQR
+719 GHLAKGQR

-739 TLLDLTQRRNFYAGD
+739 NLLDLTQRRNFYAGD
-754 LLSSVEILRNVTDTF
+754 LLSSVEILRNVTETF
-769 KRANYVP
+769 KRASYEP

-802 AQQIYPVSVEL
+802 AQKIYPGAVEL
-813 MQVIEDFIHIVGLG
+813 MQVIEEFIHIVGLG
-827 MKDFHNSYLM
+827 MKDFHNAYLM
-837 TGNLVASIQK
+837 TGNLVASIQR
-847 LPAVSVLTDI
+847 LPAVSVMTDI

-873 SEDKVVIPKGIFI
+873 SEDKVVIPKGLFVS
-886 PQSEELDGSTVFIL
+886 QSADMDGSPVFIL
-900 GTVLYKNLG
+900 GTVLYKTLG
-909 LILPSPRNYTVVNSK
+909 LMLPSPKNHTVVNSK
-924 IIAVTVRPE
+924 VIAVTVRPE
-933 PKIAES
+933 PKVTES
-939 HLEIELAHLANGSMN
+939 HLEIELAHLANGTLN
-954 PYCALWDSSMILPS
+954 PYCALWDSNIM
-968 SCSNDSWGSWSTK
+968 NDSWGTWSTK

-1030 LSCMA
+1030 LSCLA

-1041 VYAVLWRYIR
+1041 IYAVLWRYIR
-1051 SERSIILINFCLS
+1051 SERSIILLNFCLS

-1078 THNMGVCTMTT
+1078 THNMGVCIMTT

-1114 TGKVRTRLIRKRF
+1114 TGKVRTRIIRKRF

-1140 ISMGF
+1140 VSMGF
-1145 TKAKGY
+1145 TKTKGY
-1151 GTPQYCWLSL
+1151 GTPMYCWLSL

-1202 KHRTGQMSEPHTG
+1202 KHRAGQMSEPHTG
-1215 LALKCAKCGVVSTTA
+1215 LTLKCAKCGVVSTTA

-1239 INCKVHVS
+1239 
-1247 AFDFFNCALQTT
+1247 
-1259 KQLLKHLFSLCM
+1259 M
-1271 LRASL
+1271 ASL

-1345 INVDTTGTFPNGH
+1345 INADATGTFPNGH

-1369 DIACRSGDK
+1369 DIACRSALHKDMG
-1378 RQQVRKSTNMTGE
+1378 SC
-1391 LGKRAATITGTLS
+1391 RAATITGTLS

-1411 EEKGPEAMSY
+1411 EDEKLPEGLNY
-1421 STLPGNIMSK
+1421 STLPGNIISK
-1431 VMMKQP
+1431 VIIQQP
-1437 SGLHMPIG
+1437 SALHMPMG
-1445 MSELSDQCIND
+1445 LGELGDQCMAD
-1456 NNSDMRR
+1456 NNADMRR

-1468 TDDNLRAGDTE
+1468 TDDAMRQSDQDMGSHDMEGHSA
-1479 MLHPQGQMLESDYI
+1479 QGQMMETDYI
-1493 VMPRGSGNVQPHMK
+1493 VMPRASAAAAAMSGMGNVPTLMK
-1507 DESKL
+1507 EDSKM
-1512 NIGMDS
+1512 NITMDT
-1518 LQHERLMH
+1518 LPHERLMH
-1526 YKVNPDFNINPPGMD
+1526 YKMSPDFNISPSGMD
-1541 HISVNLDQQFAAQE
+1541 HMNVNLEQQYPSASE
-1555 HMQNIQFEP
+1555 HMQNLPFEP

-1569 NFLAEIEEN
+1569 NFLAEMEESA
-1578 TGLSR
+1578 GLSR

-1635 DIPNMASMDKP
+1635 DIPNMGSMDKAMV
-1646 TPNKHPWESYNAPC
+1646 NKNPWESYNPAC
-1660 EYQNYATMNVLET
+1660 EYQNYTTMNVLESDT
-1673 DAKDSLEMTPA
+1673 KDSLEMTPA
-1684 EWEKCVSLPLDVQE
+1684 EWEKCVNLPLDVQE

>member
-1 MKAIRN
+1 MKAVRN

-24 GAQDFWCS
+24 GAQDYWCS
-32 TLVKGV
+32 TLIKGV
-38 IYGSYSVNE
+38 IYGSYSVTE
-47 MFPKNFTN
+47 MFPKNYTN

-67 YSIYLKFYK
+67 YSIYLKLYK
-76 RDMSCSNYALLA
+76 RDLSCSEYSLLA

-95 HEKINDLLR
+95 HEKINELLKV
-104 SNESIVY
+104 NESIVY
-111 LCDSKNIYIF
+111 LCDSKNIYVF
-121 LQYDKN
+121 LLYDKN
-127 FVQLRRVYPFDYP
+127 FVQLRRVFPYDYNGLTP
-140 GVTHK
+140 QKLDEEEKSIV
-145 RAEDQRSELEFLVLN
+145 EFLVLN
-160 KVSPSQFGCQVLC
+160 KASPSQFGCQVLC
-173 SWLENCLK
+173 TWLENCLK
-181 AEKGTVESCGIVYTK
+181 LEKGTVETCGIVYTK
-196 CSCPQHL
+196 CTCPQHL
-203 GDGESENALVLNNV
+203 GDGESESMLMLNNV
-217 VLPLNAQ
+217 VLPLNPQ
-224 TEGCLTPQLR
+224 TEGCLSPQLQ
-234 TAQVCNL
+234 AGQVCNL
-241 SAEVKRPSKEGPV
+241 SAEVKRPPKE
-254 CCLSG
+254 
-259 SHTIQFQGQVDLAE
+259 E
-273 RYQALL
+273 Y
-279 RSCDIWTALWMG
+279 
-291 RVHAVENKQFSNNAQ
+291 
-306 NTLCWFLCQDC
+306 
-317 SRVCCSAVIM
+317 
-327 TLSAILGKRSLGS
+327 
-340 GARSDL
+340 
-346 CSTVP
+346 
-351 PGSGQKYPRPT
+351 
-362 QPSVSGLRLQAT
+362 
-374 KPSYQIQMCLVLHSV
+374 
-389 PLKFGMI
+389 GMI
-396 GEHTIKS
+396 GEHTVKS

-410 ETQVPQE
+410 DTKALQE
-417 QADSAKFM
+417 QAESAKFM
-425 AQTGVSG
+425 AQTGESG

-452 RTRTCVSPYGTH
+452 RTRTCVTPYGTH

-470 ESRVCNNTALC
+470 ESRVCNNTAPC

-498 TCGRGQRT
+498 TCGRGHRT
-506 RTRSCIPPQYGGR
+506 RTRMCAPPQHGGR

-542 QEWSQWTECSVTCSN
+542 QEWSSWSDCSVTCAN
-557 GTQQRSRQ
+557 GTQQRTRQ

-580 AESRECANPDCTA
+580 AESRECHNPDCTA
-593 NGQWNPWGHWSGCS
+593 NGQWNPWGPWSGCS

-613 WQRRSRVCQGA
+613 WQRRVRVCQGA
-624 AITGQQ
+624 AVTGQQ
-630 CEGTGEEVR
+630 CDGNGEEVR
-639 KCSEQRC
+639 KCSDQRC

-657 AASMVWRRT
+657 AVSMVWRRT

-687 CSLDHR
+687 CSLDYR
-693 GVAFWEQPS
+693 GMAFWEQPS
-702 YARCITNEYR
+702 YARCITNEFRY
-712 SLQQSIK
+712 LQQS
-719 GYLAKGQR
+719 GHLAKGQR

-739 TLLDLTQRRNFYAGD
+739 NLLDLTQRRNFYAGD
-754 LLSSVEILRNVTDTF
+754 LLSSVEILRNVTETF
-769 KRANYVP
+769 KRASYEP

-802 AQQIYPVSVEL
+802 AQKIYPGAVEL
-813 MQVIEDFIHIVGLG
+813 MQVIEEFIHIVGLG
-827 MKDFHNSYLM
+827 MKDFHNAYLM
-837 TGNLVASIQK
+837 TGNLVASIQR
-847 LPAVSVLTDI
+847 LPAVSVMTDI

-873 SEDKVVIPKGIFI
+873 SEDKVVIPKGLFVS
-886 PQSEELDGSTVFIL
+886 QSADMEGSPVFIL
-900 GTVLYKNLG
+900 GTILYKTLG
-909 LILPSPRNYTVVNSK
+909 LMLPSPKNQTVVNSK
-924 IIAVTVRPE
+924 VIAVTVRPE
-933 PKIAES
+933 PKATES
-939 HLEIELAHLANGSMN
+939 HLEIELAHLTNGTMN
-954 PYCALWDSSMILPS
+954 PYCALWDSNIM
-968 SCSNDSWGSWSTK
+968 NDSWGSWSTK

-1030 LSCMA
+1030 LSCLS

-1041 VYAVLWRYIR
+1041 IYAVLWRYIR
-1051 SERSIILINFCLS
+1051 SERSIILLNFCLS

-1078 THNMGVCTMTT
+1078 THNVGVCTMTT

-1140 ISMGF
+1140 VSMGF
-1145 TKAKGY
+1145 TKTKGY
-1151 GTPQYCWLSL
+1151 GTRLYCWLSL

-1202 KHRTGQMSEPHTG
+1202 KHRAGYDSTSLQMSEPHTG
-1215 LALKCAKCGVVSTTA
+1215 LTLKCAKCGVVSTTA

-1239 INCKVHVS
+1239 
-1247 AFDFFNCALQTT
+1247 
-1259 KQLLKHLFSLCM
+1259 M
-1271 LRASL
+1271 ASL

-1316 GFVIVMVHCILRREV
+1316 GFVIVMVHCILRKEV

-1345 INVDTTGTFPNGH
+1345 ISGDATGTFPNGH

-1369 DIACRSGDK
+1369 DIACRSALHKDMG
-1378 RQQVRKSTNMTGE
+1378 SC
-1391 LGKRAATITGTLS
+1391 RAATITGTLS

-1411 EEKGPEAMSY
+1411 EDEKIPEGLNY
-1421 STLPGNIMSK
+1421 STLPGNIISK
-1431 VMMKQP
+1431 VIIQQP
-1437 SGLHMPIG
+1437 SALHMPMG
-1445 MSELSDQCIND
+1445 VGDLKEQCMADSNA
-1456 NNSDMRR
+1456 DMRR

-1468 TDDNLRAGDTE
+1468 TDDAMRQSDHDMVGHDMEGHSL
-1479 MLHPQGQMLESDYI
+1479 QGQMMETDYI
-1493 VMPRGSGNVQPHMK
+1493 VMPRASAAAGSGSGNVPTLLKEDTKM
-1507 DESKL
+1507 
-1512 NIGMDS
+1512 NITMDT
-1518 LQHERLMH
+1518 LPHERLMH
-1526 YKVNPDFNINPPGMD
+1526 YKMSPDFNISPSGMD
-1541 HISVNLDQQFAAQE
+1541 HMNVNLEQQYPSAPEQ
-1555 HMQNIQFEP
+1555 MQNLPFEP

-1569 NFLAEIEEN
+1569 NFLAEMEESA
-1578 TGLSR
+1578 GLSR

-1635 DIPNMASMDKP
+1635 DIPNMGSMCRGCHATNITPHWPCSQDKAM
-1646 TPNKHPWESYNAPC
+1646 PNKNPWESYNPAC
-1660 EYQNYATMNVLET
+1660 EYQNYATMNVLESDT
-1673 DAKDSLEMTPA
+1673 KDSLEMTPA
-1684 EWEKCVSLPLDVQE
+1684 EWEKCVNLPLDVQE

>member
-1 MKAIRN
+1 MKAVRN

-19 MFGLT
+19 MFGYT
-24 GAQDFWCS
+24 SAQDFWCS

-67 YSIYLKFYK
+67 YSIYLKLYTNEI
-76 RDMSCSNYALLA
+76 SCSEFSLLI
-88 YQFDHYS
+88 YQFDHFS
-95 HEKINDLLR
+95 HEKINELLKV
-104 SNESIVY
+104 NESIVY
-111 LCDSKNIYIF
+111 LCDAKHIYVF
-121 LQYDKN
+121 LHYDKN
-127 FVQLRRVYPFDYP
+127 FVQIRRVFPYDYN
-140 GVTHK
+140 GLITKKTEEEEKSVV
-145 RAEDQRSELEFLVLN
+145 EFVVLN
-160 KVSPSQFGCQVLC
+160 KASPSQFGCQVLC
-173 SWLENCLK
+173 MWLENCLK
-181 AEKGTVESCGIVYTK
+181 GEKGSVESCGIVYSK
-196 CSCPQHL
+196 CTCPQHL
-203 GDGESENALVLNNV
+203 GDGESESVLMLSNV
-217 VLPLNAQ
+217 VLPLNPR
-224 TEGCLTPQLR
+224 TEGCLTAQLR
-234 TAQVCNL
+234 TPHACNL
-241 SAEVKRPSKEGPV
+241 SAEVKRPSKEGDP
-254 CCLSG
+254 
-259 SHTIQFQGQVDLAE
+259 
-273 RYQALL
+273 
-279 RSCDIWTALWMG
+279 
-291 RVHAVENKQFSNNAQ
+291 
-306 NTLCWFLCQDC
+306 
-317 SRVCCSAVIM
+317 
-327 TLSAILGKRSLGS
+327 
-340 GARSDL
+340 
-346 CSTVP
+346 
-351 PGSGQKYPRPT
+351 
-362 QPSVSGLRLQAT
+362 
-374 KPSYQIQMCLVLHSV
+374 
-389 PLKFGMI
+389 
-396 GEHTIKS
+396 
-403 QRPRSVH
+403 
-410 ETQVPQE
+410 
-417 QADSAKFM
+417 
-425 AQTGVSG
+425 G

-452 RTRTCVSPYGTH
+452 RTRTCVSPFGTH

-470 ESRVCNNTALC
+470 ESRVCNNTAPC

-498 TCGRGQRT
+498 TCGRGHRT
-506 RTRSCIPPQYGGR
+506 RTRVCTPPQHGGR
-519 ACDGPETQ
+519 NCDGPETQ
-527 TKLCNIALC
+527 SKLCNIALC

-542 QEWSQWTECSVTCSN
+542 QEWSAWSDCSVTCAN
-557 GTQQRSRQ
+557 GTQQRKRQ

-580 AESRECANPDCTA
+580 AESRECHNPECTA
-593 NGQWNPWGHWSGCS
+593 NGQWNPWGPWSGCS

-613 WQRRSRVCQGA
+613 WQRRVRVCQGLA
-624 AITGQQ
+624 VTGQQ
-630 CEGTGEEVR
+630 CEGNGEEVH

-657 AASMVWRRT
+657 AVSMLWRRT

-693 GVAFWEQPS
+693 GVAYWEQPS
-702 YARCITNEYR
+702 YARCIQNEYR
-712 SLQQSIK
+712 YLQQSVQ
-719 GYLAKGQR
+719 GHLAKGQR
-727 MLAGDGMSQVTK
+727 NLAGDGMSQVTK
-739 TLLDLTQRRNFYAGD
+739 VLLDLTQRRNFYAGD
-754 LLSSVEILRNVTDTF
+754 LLSSVEILWNVTDTF
-769 KRANYVP
+769 KRASYEP

-790 LLEEENKEKWED
+790 LLEEENQEKWED
-802 AQQIYPVSVEL
+802 AQQIYPGAVEL
-813 MQVIEDFIHIVGLG
+813 MQVIEEFIHIVGLG
-827 MKDFHNSYLM
+827 MKDFHNAYLM
-837 TGNLVASIQK
+837 TGNLVASIQR
-847 LPAVSVLTDI
+847 LPAVSVMTDI

-873 SEDKVVIPKGIFI
+873 SEDKVVIPKGIFV
-886 PQSEELDGSTVFIL
+886 PQSADMDGSSVFIL
-900 GTVLYKNLG
+900 GTILYKTLG
-909 LILPSPRNYTVVNSK
+909 LMLPAPRNNTAVNSK
-924 IIAVTVRPE
+924 VIAVTMRPE
-933 PKIAES
+933 PKIKEAQM
-939 HLEIELAHLANGSMN
+939 EIELAHLANGTMN
-954 PYCALWDSSMILPS
+954 PFCVLWDNNAM
-968 SCSNDSWGSWSTK
+968 NNSWGSWSSK

-996 CDRVSTFAILAQQ
+996 CDRVSAFAILAQQ
-1009 PREITME
+1009 PIEIAME

-1030 LSCMA
+1030 LSCIA

-1078 THNMGVCTMTT
+1078 THNAGICTMTT

-1140 ISMGF
+1140 ISIGF

-1202 KHRTGQMSEPHTG
+1202 KHRAGQMSEPHTG
-1215 LALKCAKCGVVSTTA
+1215 LTLKCAKCGVVSTTA

-1239 INCKVHVS
+1239 
-1247 AFDFFNCALQTT
+1247 
-1259 KQLLKHLFSLCM
+1259 M
-1271 LRASL
+1271 ASL

-1316 GFVIVMVHCILRREV
+1316 GFVIVMVHCVLRREV
-1331 QDAFRCRLRNCQDP
+1331 QDAFRCRLRNCKDP
-1345 INVDTTGTFPNGH
+1345 IGADATGTFPNGH

-1369 DIACRSGDK
+1369 DIACRSALHKDMG
-1378 RQQVRKSTNMTGE
+1378 SC
-1391 LGKRAATITGTLS
+1391 RAATITGTLS

-1411 EEKGPEAMSY
+1411 EEEKGPEGLNY
-1421 STLPGNIMSK
+1421 STLPGNIISK
-1431 VMMKQP
+1431 VIIQQP
-1437 SGLHMPIG
+1437 SGLHMP
-1445 MSELSDQCIND
+1445 MSESCPGESA
-1456 NNSDMRR
+1456 SDMHR

-1468 TDDNLRAGDTE
+1468 TDDGMRQSEQELSSH
-1479 MLHPQGQMLESDYI
+1479 MQQGSMETDYI
-1493 VMPRGSGNVQPHMK
+1493 VMPRSSAAAVSLPTGSSGVATLLK
-1507 DESKL
+1507 EDSKR
-1512 NIGMDS
+1512 NIAMDT
-1518 LQHERLMH
+1518 LQHDRLMH
-1526 YKVNPDFNINPPGMD
+1526 YKMGTEFNIGSSGME
-1541 HISVNLDQQFAAQE
+1541 HMSVGMEQQFPVALE
-1555 HMQNIQFEP
+1555 HIQTLPFEP

-1569 NFLAEIEEN
+1569 NFLAEMEESV
-1578 TGLSR
+1578 GMAR
-1583 SETGSTIS
+1583 SETGSTTS

-1599 SRYSDL
+1599 SRYQDL

-1635 DIPNMASMDKP
+1635 DIPNMGSMDKAMP
-1646 TPNKHPWESYNAPC
+1646 SKNPWESYNPAC
-1660 EYQNYATMNVLET
+1660 EYQNYATMNVLES
-1673 DAKDSLEMTPA
+1673 DHKDSLEMTPA
-1684 EWEKCVSLPLDVQE
+1684 EWEKCVNLPLDVQE

>member
-1 MKAIRN
+1 MKAVRN

-24 GAQDFWCS
+24 GAQDYWCS

-38 IYGSYSVNE
+38 IYGSYSVTE
-47 MFPKNFTN
+47 MFPKNYTN

-67 YSIYLKFYK
+67 YSIYLKLYK
-76 RDMSCSNYALLA
+76 RDLSCSEYSLLA

-95 HEKINDLLR
+95 HEKINELLKV
-104 SNESIVY
+104 NESIVY
-111 LCDSKNIYIF
+111 LCDSKNIYVF
-121 LQYDKN
+121 LLYDKN
-127 FVQLRRVYPFDYP
+127 FVQLRRVFPYDYNGLTP
-140 GVTHK
+140 QKLDEEEKSIV
-145 RAEDQRSELEFLVLN
+145 EFLVLN
-160 KVSPSQFGCQVLC
+160 KASPSQFGCQVLC
-173 SWLENCLK
+173 TWLENCLK
-181 AEKGTVESCGIVYTK
+181 LEKGTVETCGIVYTK
-196 CSCPQHL
+196 CTCPQHL
-203 GDGESENALVLNNV
+203 GDGESESMLMLNNV
-217 VLPLNAQ
+217 VLPLNPQ
-224 TEGCLTPQLR
+224 TEGCLSPQLQ
-234 TAQVCNL
+234 AGQICNL
-241 SAEVKRPSKEGPV
+241 SAEVKRPPKE
-254 CCLSG
+254 
-259 SHTIQFQGQVDLAE
+259 E
-273 RYQALL
+273 Y
-279 RSCDIWTALWMG
+279 
-291 RVHAVENKQFSNNAQ
+291 
-306 NTLCWFLCQDC
+306 
-317 SRVCCSAVIM
+317 
-327 TLSAILGKRSLGS
+327 
-340 GARSDL
+340 
-346 CSTVP
+346 
-351 PGSGQKYPRPT
+351 
-362 QPSVSGLRLQAT
+362 
-374 KPSYQIQMCLVLHSV
+374 
-389 PLKFGMI
+389 GMI
-396 GEHTIKS
+396 GEHTVKS

-410 ETQVPQE
+410 DTKALQE
-417 QADSAKFM
+417 QAESAKFM
-425 AQTGVSG
+425 AQTGESG

-470 ESRVCNNTALC
+470 ESRVCNNTAPC

-498 TCGRGQRT
+498 TCGRGHRT
-506 RTRSCIPPQYGGR
+506 RTRMCAPPQHGGR

-542 QEWSQWTECSVTCSN
+542 QEWSSWSDCSVTCAN
-557 GTQQRSRQ
+557 GTQQRTRQ

-580 AESRECANPDCTA
+580 AESRECHNPDCTA
-593 NGQWNPWGHWSGCS
+593 NGQWNPWGPWSGCS

-613 WQRRSRVCQGA
+613 WQRRARVCQGA
-624 AITGQQ
+624 AVTGQQ
-630 CEGTGEEVR
+630 CDGTGEEVR
-639 KCSEQRC
+639 KCSDQRC

-657 AASMVWRRT
+657 AVSMVWRRT

-693 GVAFWEQPS
+693 GMAFWEQPS
-702 YARCITNEYR
+702 YARCITNEFRY
-712 SLQQSIK
+712 LQQSVQ
-719 GYLAKGQR
+719 GHLAKGQR

-739 TLLDLTQRRNFYAGD
+739 NLLDLTQRRNFYAGD
-754 LLSSVEILRNVTDTF
+754 LLSSVEILRNVTETF
-769 KRANYVP
+769 KRASYEP

-802 AQQIYPVSVEL
+802 AQKIYPGAVEL
-813 MQVIEDFIHIVGLG
+813 MQVIEEFIHIVGLG
-827 MKDFHNSYLM
+827 MKDFHNAYLM
-837 TGNLVASIQK
+837 TGNLVASIQR
-847 LPAVSVLTDI
+847 LPAVSVMTDI

-873 SEDKVVIPKGIFI
+873 SEDKVVIPKSLFVS
-886 PQSEELDGSTVFIL
+886 QSADMEGSPVFIL
-900 GTVLYKNLG
+900 GTVLYKTLG
-909 LILPSPRNYTVVNSK
+909 LMLPSPKNHTVVNSK
-924 IIAVTVRPE
+924 VIAVTVRPE
-933 PKIAES
+933 PKATES
-939 HLEIELAHLANGSMN
+939 HLEIELAHLANGTMN
-954 PYCALWDSSMILPS
+954 PYCALWDSTIM
-968 SCSNDSWGSWSTK
+968 NDSWGAWSTK

-1016 YSGVPSVTLIVGCG
+1016 YSGVPSVTLIIGCG
-1030 LSCMA
+1030 LSCLA

-1041 VYAVLWRYIR
+1041 IYAVLWRYIR
-1051 SERSIILINFCLS
+1051 SERSIILLNFCLS

-1078 THNMGVCTMTT
+1078 THNAGVCIMTT

-1140 ISMGF
+1140 VSMGF
-1145 TKAKGY
+1145 TKTKGY
-1151 GTPQYCWLSL
+1151 GTPLYCWLSL

-1202 KHRTGQMSEPHTG
+1202 KHRAGYDSTSLQMSEPHTG
-1215 LALKCAKCGVVSTTA
+1215 LTLKCAKCGVVSTTA

-1239 INCKVHVS
+1239 
-1247 AFDFFNCALQTT
+1247 
-1259 KQLLKHLFSLCM
+1259 M
-1271 LRASL
+1271 ASL

-1345 INVDTTGTFPNGH
+1345 ISGDATGTFPNGH

-1369 DIACRSGDK
+1369 DIACRSALHKDMG
-1378 RQQVRKSTNMTGE
+1378 SC
-1391 LGKRAATITGTLS
+1391 RAATITGTLS

-1411 EEKGPEAMSY
+1411 EDEKAPEGLNY
-1421 STLPGNIMSK
+1421 STLPGNIISK
-1431 VMMKQP
+1431 VIIQQP
-1437 SGLHMPIG
+1437 SALHMPMG
-1445 MSELSDQCIND
+1445 VGELKEQCMADSNA
-1456 NNSDMRR
+1456 DMRR

-1468 TDDNLRAGDTE
+1468 TDDAMRQSEQDMGGHDME
-1479 MLHPQGQMLESDYI
+1479 GHSVQGQMMETDYI
-1493 VMPRGSGNVQPHMK
+1493 VMPRASAAAVSGSVNMPTLLK
-1507 DESKL
+1507 DDSKM
-1512 NIGMDS
+1512 NITMNT
-1518 LQHERLMH
+1518 LPHERLMH
-1526 YKVNPDFNINPPGMD
+1526 YKMSPDFNISPSGMD
-1541 HISVNLDQQFAAQE
+1541 HMNVNLEQQYPSAPEQ
-1555 HMQNIQFEP
+1555 MQNLPFEP

-1569 NFLAEIEEN
+1569 NFLAEMEE
-1578 TGLSR
+1578 TAGLSR

-1635 DIPNMASMDKP
+1635 DIPNMGSMDKAM
-1646 TPNKHPWESYNAPC
+1646 PNKNPWESYNPAC
-1660 EYQNYATMNVLET
+1660 EYQNYATMNVLESDT
-1673 DAKDSLEMTPA
+1673 KDSLEMTPA
-1684 EWEKCVSLPLDVQE
+1684 EWEKCVNLPLDVQE

>member
-1 MKAIRN
+1 MKAVRN

-24 GAQDFWCS
+24 GAQDYWCS

-38 IYGSYSVNE
+38 IYGSYSVTE
-47 MFPKNFTN
+47 MFPKNYTN

-67 YSIYLKFYK
+67 YSIYLKLYK
-76 RDMSCSNYALLA
+76 RDLSCSEYSLLA

-95 HEKINDLLR
+95 HEKINELLKV
-104 SNESIVY
+104 NESIVY
-111 LCDSKNIYIF
+111 LCDSKNIYVF
-121 LQYDKN
+121 LLYDKN
-127 FVQLRRVYPFDYP
+127 FVQLRRVFPYDYNGLTP
-140 GVTHK
+140 QKLDEEEKSIV
-145 RAEDQRSELEFLVLN
+145 EFLVLN
-160 KVSPSQFGCQVLC
+160 KASPSQFGCQVLC
-173 SWLENCLK
+173 TWLENCLK
-181 AEKGTVESCGIVYTK
+181 LEKGTVETCGIVYTK
-196 CSCPQHL
+196 CTCPQHL
-203 GDGESENALVLNNV
+203 GDGESESMLMLNNV
-217 VLPLNAQ
+217 VLPLNPQ
-224 TEGCLTPQLR
+224 TEGCLSPQLQAGQ
-234 TAQVCNL
+234 TCNL
-241 SAEVKRPSKEGPV
+241 SAEVKRPPKE
-254 CCLSG
+254 
-259 SHTIQFQGQVDLAE
+259 E
-273 RYQALL
+273 Y
-279 RSCDIWTALWMG
+279 
-291 RVHAVENKQFSNNAQ
+291 
-306 NTLCWFLCQDC
+306 
-317 SRVCCSAVIM
+317 
-327 TLSAILGKRSLGS
+327 
-340 GARSDL
+340 
-346 CSTVP
+346 
-351 PGSGQKYPRPT
+351 
-362 QPSVSGLRLQAT
+362 
-374 KPSYQIQMCLVLHSV
+374 
-389 PLKFGMI
+389 GMI
-396 GEHTIKS
+396 GEHTVKS

-410 ETQVPQE
+410 DTKALQE
-417 QADSAKFM
+417 QAESAKFM
-425 AQTGVSG
+425 AQT
-432 AEEWSQWSSCSVT
+432 
-445 CGQGSQV
+445 
-452 RTRTCVSPYGTH
+452 
-464 CSGPLR
+464 
-470 ESRVCNNTALC
+470 
-481 PVHGV
+481 VHGV

-498 TCGRGQRT
+498 TCGRGHRT
-506 RTRSCIPPQYGGR
+506 RTRMCAPPQHGGR

-542 QEWSQWTECSVTCSN
+542 QEWSSWSDCSVTCAN
-557 GTQQRSRQ
+557 GTQQRTRQ

-580 AESRECANPDCTA
+580 AESRECHNPDCTA
-593 NGQWNPWGHWSGCS
+593 NGQWNPWGPWSGCS

-613 WQRRSRVCQGA
+613 WQRRARVCQGA
-624 AITGQQ
+624 AVTGQQ
-630 CEGTGEEVR
+630 CDGTGEEVR
-639 KCSEQRC
+639 KCSDQRC

-657 AASMVWRRT
+657 AVSMVWRRT

-693 GVAFWEQPS
+693 GMAFWEQPS
-702 YARCITNEYR
+702 YARCITNEFRY
-712 SLQQSIK
+712 LQQSVQ
-719 GYLAKGQR
+719 GHLAKGQR

-739 TLLDLTQRRNFYAGD
+739 NLLDLTQRRSFYAGD
-754 LLSSVEILRNVTDTF
+754 LLSSVEILRNVTETF
-769 KRANYVP
+769 KRASYEP

-802 AQQIYPVSVEL
+802 AQKIYPGAVEL
-813 MQVIEDFIHIVGLG
+813 MQVIEEFIHIVGLG
-827 MKDFHNSYLM
+827 MKDFHNAYLM
-837 TGNLVASIQK
+837 TGNLVASIQR
-847 LPAVSVLTDI
+847 LPAVSVMTDI

-873 SEDKVVIPKGIFI
+873 SEDKVVIPKGLFVS
-886 PQSEELDGSTVFIL
+886 QSADMEGSPVFIL
-900 GTVLYKNLG
+900 GTVLYKTLG
-909 LILPSPRNYTVVNSK
+909 LMLPSPKNHTVVNSK
-924 IIAVTVRPE
+924 VIAVTVRPE
-933 PKIAES
+933 PKVTES
-939 HLEIELAHLANGSMN
+939 HLEIELAHLANGTMN
-954 PYCALWDSSMILPS
+954 PYCALWDNTIM
-968 SCSNDSWGSWSTK
+968 NDSWGAWSTK

-1030 LSCMA
+1030 LSCLA

-1041 VYAVLWRYIR
+1041 IYAVLWRYIR
-1051 SERSIILINFCLS
+1051 SERSIILLNFCLS

-1078 THNMGVCTMTT
+1078 THNVGVCVMTT

-1140 ISMGF
+1140 VSMGF
-1145 TKAKGY
+1145 TKTKGY
-1151 GTPQYCWLSL
+1151 GTPLYCWLSL

-1202 KHRTGQMSEPHTG
+1202 KHRAGQMSEPHTG
-1215 LALKCAKCGVVSTTA
+1215 LTLKCAKCGVVSTTA

-1239 INCKVHVS
+1239 
-1247 AFDFFNCALQTT
+1247 
-1259 KQLLKHLFSLCM
+1259 M
-1271 LRASL
+1271 ASL

-1316 GFVIVMVHCILRREV
+1316 GFVIVMVHCVLRREV

-1345 INVDTTGTFPNGH
+1345 ISGDATGTFPNGH

-1369 DIACRSGDK
+1369 DIACRSALHKDMG
-1378 RQQVRKSTNMTGE
+1378 SC
-1391 LGKRAATITGTLS
+1391 RAATITGTLS

-1411 EEKGPEAMSY
+1411 EDEKAPEGLNY
-1421 STLPGNIMSK
+1421 STLPGNIISK
-1431 VMMKQP
+1431 VIIQQP
-1437 SGLHMPIG
+1437 SALHMTMG
-1445 MSELSDQCIND
+1445 VGDLKEQCMAD
-1456 NNSDMRR
+1456 STVDMRR

-1468 TDDNLRAGDTE
+1468 TDDAMRQSDHDMGGHDME
-1479 MLHPQGQMLESDYI
+1479 GHPGQGQMMETDYI
-1493 VMPRGSGNVQPHMK
+1493 VMPRASAAVGSCNTSTLLKEDKM
-1507 DESKL
+1507 
-1512 NIGMDS
+1512 NITMDT
-1518 LQHERLMH
+1518 LPHERLMH
-1526 YKVNPDFNINPPGMD
+1526 YKMSPDFNISPSGLD
-1541 HISVNLDQQFAAQE
+1541 HMNVNLEQQYPSAPEQ
-1555 HMQNIQFEP
+1555 MQSLPFEP

-1569 NFLAEIEEN
+1569 NFLAEMEESA
-1578 TGLSR
+1578 GLSR

-1635 DIPNMASMDKP
+1635 DIPNMGSMDKTMP
-1646 TPNKHPWESYNAPC
+1646 TKNPWESYNPAC
-1660 EYQNYATMNVLET
+1660 EYQNYATMNVLESDT
-1673 DAKDSLEMTPA
+1673 KDSLEMTPA
-1684 EWEKCVSLPLDVQE
+1684 EWEKCVNLPLDVQE

>member
-1 MKAIRN
+1 MKAVRN

-24 GAQDFWCS
+24 GAQDYWCS

-38 IYGSYSVNE
+38 IYGSYSVTE
-47 MFPKNFTN
+47 MFPKNYTN

-67 YSIYLKFYK
+67 YSIYLKLYK
-76 RDMSCSNYALLA
+76 RDLSCSEYSLLA

-95 HEKINDLLR
+95 HEKINELLKV
-104 SNESIVY
+104 NESIVY
-111 LCDSKNIYIF
+111 LCDTKNIYVF
-121 LQYDKN
+121 LLYDKN
-127 FVQLRRVYPFDYP
+127 FVQLRRVFPYDYNGLTP
-140 GVTHK
+140 QKLDEEEKSIV
-145 RAEDQRSELEFLVLN
+145 EFLVLN
-160 KVSPSQFGCQVLC
+160 KASPSQFGCQVLC
-173 SWLENCLK
+173 TWLENCLK
-181 AEKGTVESCGIVYTK
+181 LEKGTVETCGIVYSK
-196 CSCPQHL
+196 CTCPQHL
-203 GDGESENALVLNNV
+203 GDGESESMLMLNNV
-217 VLPLNAQ
+217 VLPLNPQ
-224 TEGCLTPQLR
+224 TEGCLSPQLQ
-234 TAQVCNL
+234 AGQVCNL
-241 SAEVKRPSKEGPV
+241 SAEVKRPPKEG
-254 CCLSG
+254 
-259 SHTIQFQGQVDLAE
+259 E
-273 RYQALL
+273 
-279 RSCDIWTALWMG
+279 
-291 RVHAVENKQFSNNAQ
+291 
-306 NTLCWFLCQDC
+306 
-317 SRVCCSAVIM
+317 
-327 TLSAILGKRSLGS
+327 
-340 GARSDL
+340 
-346 CSTVP
+346 
-351 PGSGQKYPRPT
+351 
-362 QPSVSGLRLQAT
+362 
-374 KPSYQIQMCLVLHSV
+374 
-389 PLKFGMI
+389 
-396 GEHTIKS
+396 
-403 QRPRSVH
+403 
-410 ETQVPQE
+410 
-417 QADSAKFM
+417 
-425 AQTGVSG
+425 SG

-464 CSGPLR
+464 CIGPLR
-470 ESRVCNNTALC
+470 ESRVCNNTAPC

-498 TCGRGQRT
+498 TCGRGHRT
-506 RTRSCIPPQYGGR
+506 RTRMCAPPQHGGR

-542 QEWSQWTECSVTCSN
+542 QEWSSWSDCSVTCAN
-557 GTQQRSRQ
+557 GTQQRTRQ

-580 AESRECANPDCTA
+580 AESRECHNPDCTA
-593 NGQWNPWGHWSGCS
+593 NGQWNPWGPWSGCS

-613 WQRRSRVCQGA
+613 WQRRARVCQGA
-624 AITGQQ
+624 AQTGQQ
-630 CEGTGEEVR
+630 CDGNGEEVR
-639 KCSEQRC
+639 KCSDQRC

-657 AASMVWRRT
+657 AVSMVWRRT

-693 GVAFWEQPS
+693 GMAFWEQPS
-702 YARCITNEYR
+702 YARCITNEFRY
-712 SLQQSIK
+712 LQQSVQ
-719 GYLAKGQR
+719 GHLAKGQR

-739 TLLDLTQRRNFYAGD
+739 NLLDLTQRRNFYAGD
-754 LLSSVEILRNVTDTF
+754 LLSSVEILRNVTETF
-769 KRANYVP
+769 KRASYEP

-802 AQQIYPVSVEL
+802 AQKIYPGAVEL
-813 MQVIEDFIHIVGLG
+813 MQVIEEFIHIVGLG
-827 MKDFHNSYLM
+827 MKDFHNAYLM
-837 TGNLVASIQK
+837 TGNLVASIQR
-847 LPAVSVLTDI
+847 LPAVSVMTDI

-873 SEDKVVIPKGIFI
+873 SEDKVVIPKGLFVS
-886 PQSEELDGSTVFIL
+886 QSADMEGSPVFIL
-900 GTVLYKNLG
+900 GTVLYKTLG
-909 LILPSPRNYTVVNSK
+909 LMLPSPKNHTVVNSK
-924 IIAVTVRPE
+924 VIAVTVRPE
-933 PKIAES
+933 PKATES
-939 HLEIELAHLANGSMN
+939 HLEIELAHLANGTMN
-954 PYCALWDSSMILPS
+954 PYCALWDSNIM
-968 SCSNDSWGSWSTK
+968 NDSWGAWSAK

-1030 LSCMA
+1030 LSCLA

-1041 VYAVLWRYIR
+1041 IYGVLWRYIR
-1051 SERSIILINFCLS
+1051 SERSIILLNFCLS

-1078 THNMGVCTMTT
+1078 THNVGVCIMTT

-1140 ISMGF
+1140 VSMGF
-1145 TKAKGY
+1145 TKTKGY
-1151 GTPQYCWLSL
+1151 GTPLYCWLSL

-1202 KHRTGQMSEPHTG
+1202 KHRAGQMSEPHTG
-1215 LALKCAKCGVVSTTA
+1215 LTLKCAKCGVVSTTA

-1239 INCKVHVS
+1239 
-1247 AFDFFNCALQTT
+1247 
-1259 KQLLKHLFSLCM
+1259 M
-1271 LRASL
+1271 ASL

-1345 INVDTTGTFPNGH
+1345 ISGDATGTFPNGH

-1369 DIACRSGDK
+1369 DIACRSALHKDMG
-1378 RQQVRKSTNMTGE
+1378 SC
-1391 LGKRAATITGTLS
+1391 RAATITGTLS

-1411 EEKGPEAMSY
+1411 EDEKVPEGLNY
-1421 STLPGNIMSK
+1421 STLPGNIISK
-1431 VMMKQP
+1431 VIIQQP
-1437 SGLHMPIG
+1437 SALHMPMG
-1445 MSELSDQCIND
+1445 MGDLKEQCMAD
-1456 NNSDMRR
+1456 SSADMRR
-1463 TVYLC
+1463 AVYLC
-1468 TDDNLRAGDTE
+1468 TDDAMRQSDHDMGGHDME
-1479 MLHPQGQMLESDYI
+1479 GHPAQGQMMETDYI
-1493 VMPRGSGNVQPHMK
+1493 VMPRASAAALSGQCNMPTLLKEDTKM
-1507 DESKL
+1507 
-1512 NIGMDS
+1512 NITMDTLS
-1518 LQHERLMH
+1518 HERLMH
-1526 YKVNPDFNINPPGMD
+1526 YKMSPDFNISPSGMD
-1541 HISVNLDQQFAAQE
+1541 HMNVNLEQQYPSAPEQ
-1555 HMQNIQFEP
+1555 MQSLPFEP

-1569 NFLAEIEEN
+1569 NFLAEMEESA
-1578 TGLSR
+1578 GLSR

-1635 DIPNMASMDKP
+1635 DIPNMGSMDKAM
-1646 TPNKHPWESYNAPC
+1646 PNKNPWESYNPAC
-1660 EYQNYATMNVLET
+1660 EYQNYATMNVLESGT
-1673 DAKDSLEMTPA
+1673 KDSLEMTPA
-1684 EWEKCVSLPLDVQE
+1684 EWEKCVNLPLDVQE

>member
-1 MKAIRN
+1 MKAVRN

-24 GAQDFWCS
+24 GAQDYWCS

-38 IYGSYSVNE
+38 IYGSYSVTE
-47 MFPKNFTN
+47 MFPKNYTN

-67 YSIYLKFYK
+67 YSIYLKLYK
-76 RDMSCSNYALLA
+76 QDLSCSEYSLLA

-95 HEKINDLLR
+95 HEKINALLKV
-104 SNESIVY
+104 NESIVY
-111 LCDSKNIYIF
+111 LCDSKNIYVF
-121 LQYDKN
+121 LLYDKN
-127 FVQLRRVYPFDYP
+127 FVQLRRVFPSDSN
-140 GVTHK
+140 GLTLQKLEEEEKSIV
-145 RAEDQRSELEFLVLN
+145 EFLVLN
-160 KVSPSQFGCQVLC
+160 KASPSQFGCQVLC
-173 SWLENCLK
+173 TWLENCLK
-181 AEKGTVESCGIVYTK
+181 LEKGTVETCGIVYTK
-196 CSCPQHL
+196 CTCPQHL
-203 GDGESENALVLNNV
+203 GDGESESMLMLNNV

-224 TEGCLTPQLR
+224 TEGCLSPQLH
-234 TAQVCNL
+234 AGQVCNL
-241 SAEVKRPSKEGPV
+241 SAEVKRPPKE
-254 CCLSG
+254 
-259 SHTIQFQGQVDLAE
+259 
-273 RYQALL
+273 
-279 RSCDIWTALWMG
+279 
-291 RVHAVENKQFSNNAQ
+291 
-306 NTLCWFLCQDC
+306 
-317 SRVCCSAVIM
+317 
-327 TLSAILGKRSLGS
+327 
-340 GARSDL
+340 
-346 CSTVP
+346 
-351 PGSGQKYPRPT
+351 
-362 QPSVSGLRLQAT
+362 
-374 KPSYQIQMCLVLHSV
+374 
-389 PLKFGMI
+389 
-396 GEHTIKS
+396 
-403 QRPRSVH
+403 
-410 ETQVPQE
+410 
-417 QADSAKFM
+417 
-425 AQTGVSG
+425 
-432 AEEWSQWSSCSVT
+432 
-445 CGQGSQV
+445 
-452 RTRTCVSPYGTH
+452 
-464 CSGPLR
+464 
-470 ESRVCNNTALC
+470 
-481 PVHGV
+481 VHGV

-498 TCGRGQRT
+498 TCGRGHRT
-506 RTRSCIPPQYGGR
+506 RTRMCAPPQHGGR

-542 QEWSQWTECSVTCSN
+542 QEWSSWSDCSVTCAN
-557 GTQQRSRQ
+557 GTQQRTRQ

-580 AESRECANPDCTA
+580 AESRECHNPDCTA
-593 NGQWNPWGHWSGCS
+593 NGQWNPWGPWSGCS

-613 WQRRSRVCQGA
+613 WQRRTRVCQGA
-624 AITGQQ
+624 ATSGHQ
-630 CEGTGEEVR
+630 CDGNREEVR
-639 KCSEQRC
+639 KCSDQRC

-657 AASMVWRRT
+657 AVSMLWRRT

-693 GVAFWEQPS
+693 GMAFWEQPS
-702 YARCITNEYR
+702 YARCITNEFRY
-712 SLQQSIK
+712 LQQSVQ
-719 GYLAKGQR
+719 GHLAKGQR

-739 TLLDLTQRRNFYAGD
+739 NLLDLTQRKNFYAGD
-754 LLSSVEILRNVTDTF
+754 LLSSVEILRNVTETF
-769 KRANYVP
+769 KRASYEP

-790 LLEEENKEKWED
+790 LLEEDNKEKWED
-802 AQQIYPVSVEL
+802 AQKIYPGAVEL
-813 MQVIEDFIHIVGLG
+813 MQVIEEFIHIVGLG

-837 TGNLVASIQK
+837 TGNLVASIQR
-847 LPAVSVLTDI
+847 LPAVSVMTDI

-873 SEDKVVIPKGIFI
+873 SEDKVVIPKVLFVS
-886 PQSEELDGSTVFIL
+886 QSADMERSPVFIL
-900 GTVLYKNLG
+900 GTVLYKTLG
-909 LILPSPRNYTVVNSK
+909 LMLPSPKNHTIVNSK
-924 IIAVTVRPE
+924 VIAVTVRPE
-933 PKIAES
+933 PKAIQS
-939 HLEIELAHLANGSMN
+939 HLEIELAHLANGTLN
-954 PYCALWDSSMILPS
+954 PHCALWDNNIM
-968 SCSNDSWGSWSTK
+968 NDSWGAWSTK
-981 GCKTVLTDAS
+981 ACRTVLTDAS

-1009 PREITME
+1009 PREMTME

-1030 LSCMA
+1030 LSCLA

-1041 VYAVLWRYIR
+1041 IYGVLWRYIR
-1051 SERSIILINFCLS
+1051 SERSIILLNFCLS

-1078 THNMGVCTMTT
+1078 THNVGVCIMTT
-1089 AFLHFFFLAS
+1089 ALLHFFFLAS

-1140 ISMGF
+1140 VSMGF
-1145 TKAKGY
+1145 TKTKGY
-1151 GTPQYCWLSL
+1151 GTPLYCWLSL

-1188 NKLVSRDGILDKKL
+1188 NKLVSRDGILDKKM
-1202 KHRTGQMSEPHTG
+1202 KHRAGYDSTSLQMSEPHTG
-1215 LALKCAKCGVVSTTA
+1215 LTLKCAKCGVVSTTA

-1239 INCKVHVS
+1239 
-1247 AFDFFNCALQTT
+1247 
-1259 KQLLKHLFSLCM
+1259 M
-1271 LRASL
+1271 ASL

-1345 INVDTTGTFPNGH
+1345 ISGDATGGFPNGH

-1369 DIACRSGDK
+1369 DIACRSALHKDMG
-1378 RQQVRKSTNMTGE
+1378 SC
-1391 LGKRAATITGTLS
+1391 RAATVTGTLS

-1411 EEKGPEAMSY
+1411 EDEKAPEGLNY
-1421 STLPGNIMSK
+1421 STLPGNIISK
-1431 VMMKQP
+1431 VIIQQP
-1437 SGLHMPIG
+1437 SALHMPMG
-1445 MSELSDQCIND
+1445 MGELKEQSLGD
-1456 NNSDMRR
+1456 NNADMRR

-1468 TDDNLRAGDTE
+1468 TDDAIRQSDQNMGTHDME
-1479 MLHPQGQMLESDYI
+1479 GHPSQGQMMETDYI
-1493 VMPRGSGNVQPHMK
+1493 VMPRASAATLSGSATLPAHLKEDTKM
-1507 DESKL
+1507 
-1512 NIGMDS
+1512 NITMDT
-1518 LQHERLMH
+1518 LPHERLMH
-1526 YKVNPDFNINPPGMD
+1526 YKMSPDFNISPSGVD
-1541 HISVNLDQQFAAQE
+1541 HMNVNLEQQYPSAPEQ
-1555 HMQNIQFEP
+1555 MQNLPFEP

-1569 NFLAEIEEN
+1569 NFLAEMEESA
-1578 TGLSR
+1578 GLSR

-1635 DIPNMASMDKP
+1635 DIPNMGSMDKAM
-1646 TPNKHPWESYNAPC
+1646 PNKNPWESYNPAC
-1660 EYQNYATMNVLET
+1660 EYQNYATMNVL
-1673 DAKDSLEMTPA
+1673 DSSAKDSLEMTPA
-1684 EWEKCVSLPLDVQE
+1684 EWEKCVNLPLDVQE

>member
-1 MKAIRN
+1 MKAVRN

-19 MFGLT
+19 MFGYT

-38 IYGSYSVNE
+38 IYGSYSINE

-67 YSIYLKFYK
+67 YSIYLKLYK
-76 RDMSCSNYALLA
+76 REISCSEFSLLA
-88 YQFDHYS
+88 YQFDHFS
-95 HEKINDLLR
+95 HEKINELLR
-104 SNESIVY
+104 INESIVH
-111 LCDSKNIYIF
+111 LCDDAKNLYVF
-121 LQYDKN
+121 LHYDKN
-127 FVQLRRVYPFDYP
+127 FVQLRRVFPYDYN
-140 GVTHK
+140 GLTIK
-145 RAEDQRSELEFLVLN
+145 KTEEEERSVVEFVVLN
-160 KVSPSQFGCQVLC
+160 KASPSQFGCQVLC
-173 SWLENCLK
+173 TWLENCLK
-181 AEKGTVESCGIVYTK
+181 GEKAESCGIVYAK
-196 CSCPQHL
+196 CTCPQHL
-203 GDGESENALVLNNV
+203 GDGDSESVLMLSNV
-217 VLPLNAQ
+217 VLPLNPQ
-224 TEGCLTPQLR
+224 TEGCLTPQVR
-234 TAQVCNL
+234 SAQVCNL
-241 SAEVKRPSKEGPV
+241 SAEVRRPSKE
-254 CCLSG
+254 
-259 SHTIQFQGQVDLAE
+259 
-273 RYQALL
+273 
-279 RSCDIWTALWMG
+279 
-291 RVHAVENKQFSNNAQ
+291 
-306 NTLCWFLCQDC
+306 
-317 SRVCCSAVIM
+317 
-327 TLSAILGKRSLGS
+327 
-340 GARSDL
+340 
-346 CSTVP
+346 
-351 PGSGQKYPRPT
+351 
-362 QPSVSGLRLQAT
+362 
-374 KPSYQIQMCLVLHSV
+374 
-389 PLKFGMI
+389 
-396 GEHTIKS
+396 
-403 QRPRSVH
+403 
-410 ETQVPQE
+410 
-417 QADSAKFM
+417 
-425 AQTGVSG
+425 
-432 AEEWSQWSSCSVT
+432 
-445 CGQGSQV
+445 
-452 RTRTCVSPYGTH
+452 
-464 CSGPLR
+464 
-470 ESRVCNNTALC
+470 
-481 PVHGV
+481 VHGV

-498 TCGRGQRT
+498 TCGRGHRT
-506 RTRSCIPPQYGGR
+506 RTRMCTPPQHGGR

-527 TKLCNIALC
+527 SKLCNIALC

-542 QEWSQWTECSVTCSN
+542 QEWSAWSDCSVTCAN
-557 GTQQRSRQ
+557 GTQQRKRQ

-580 AESRECANPDCTA
+580 AESRECSNPECTA
-593 NGQWNPWGHWSGCS
+593 NGQWNAWAPWSGCS

-613 WQRRSRVCQGA
+613 WQRRVRLCQGLA
-624 AITGQQ
+624 VTGQP
-630 CEGTGEEVR
+630 CDGSGEEVR
-639 KCSEQRC
+639 RCSEQRC

-657 AASMVWRRT
+657 AVSMLWRRT

-693 GVAFWEQPS
+693 GVAYWEQPS
-702 YARCITNEYR
+702 YARCIANEYR
-712 SLQQSIK
+712 YLQQSVQGHI
-719 GYLAKGQR
+719 AKGQR
-727 MLAGDGMSQVTK
+727 NLAGDGMSQVTK
-739 TLLDLTQRRNFYAGD
+739 VLLDLTQRRNFYAGD

-769 KRANYVP
+769 KRASYEP

-790 LLEEENKEKWED
+790 LLEEENREKWED
-802 AQQIYPVSVEL
+802 AQQIYPGSVEL
-813 MQVIEDFIHIVGLG
+813 MQVIEEFIHIVGLG
-827 MKDFHNSYLM
+827 MKDFHNAYLM
-837 TGNLVASIQK
+837 TGNLVANIQR
-847 LPAVSVLTDI
+847 LPAVSVMTDI

-873 SEDKVVIPKGIFI
+873 SEDKVVIPKGIFV
-886 PQSEELDGSTVFIL
+886 PQTADLDGSPVFIL
-900 GTVLYKNLG
+900 GMVLYKTLG
-909 LILPSPRNYTVVNSK
+909 LMLPAPRNNTAVNSK
-924 IIAVTVRPE
+924 VIAVTVRPE
-933 PKIAES
+933 PRVTEAQ
-939 HLEIELAHLANGSMN
+939 LEIELAHLANGTLN
-954 PYCALWDSSMILPS
+954 PFCSLWDSSIM
-968 SCSNDSWGSWSTK
+968 NDSWGSWSSR
-981 GCKTVLTDAS
+981 GCRTVLTDAS

-1009 PREITME
+1009 PREIAME

-1030 LSCMA
+1030 LSCLA

-1041 VYAVLWRYIR
+1041 VYGVLWRYIR

-1078 THNMGVCTMTT
+1078 THNAGVCTMTT

-1188 NKLVSRDGILDKKL
+1188 NKLVSRDGILEKKL
-1202 KHRTGQMSEPHTG
+1202 KHRAGQMSEPHTG
-1215 LALKCAKCGVVSTTA
+1215 LTLKCAKCGVVSTTA

-1239 INCKVHVS
+1239 
-1247 AFDFFNCALQTT
+1247 
-1259 KQLLKHLFSLCM
+1259 M
-1271 LRASL
+1271 ASL

-1345 INVDTTGTFPNGH
+1345 ISADATGTFPNGH

-1369 DIACRSGDK
+1369 DIACRSALHKDMG
-1378 RQQVRKSTNMTGE
+1378 SC
-1391 LGKRAATITGTLS
+1391 RAATITGTLS

-1411 EEKGPEAMSY
+1411 EEEKGPEGLNY

-1431 VMMKQP
+1431 VIIQQP
-1437 SGLHMPIG
+1437 SGLHMPMG
-1445 MSELSDQCIND
+1445 MGDLGDQCLD
-1456 NNSDMRR
+1456 GTADMRR

-1468 TDDNLRAGDTE
+1468 TEDTTRQSE
-1479 MLHPQGQMLESDYI
+1479 QELSCHDMSGHPQPGQLETDYI
-1493 VMPRGSGNVQPHMK
+1493 VLPRSSVGVVSGAGSSSVPTLLK
-1507 DESKL
+1507 DDSKM
-1512 NIGMDS
+1512 NITMDS
-1518 LQHERLMH
+1518 LSHDRLMH
-1526 YKVNPDFNINPPGMD
+1526 YKMGPEFNLGHSGME
-1541 HISVNLDQQFAAQE
+1541 HMGMGMEQQYPIQAE
-1555 HMQNIQFEP
+1555 HMQNLPFEP

-1569 NFLAEIEEN
+1569 NFLAEMEESG
-1578 TGLSR
+1578 GLSR

-1599 SRYSDL
+1599 SRYQDL

-1635 DIPNMASMDKP
+1635 DIPNMGIMDKAM
-1646 TPNKHPWESYNAPC
+1646 PNKNPWESFNPAS
-1660 EYQNYATMNVLET
+1660 EYQNYATMNVLDSDT
-1673 DAKDSLEMTPA
+1673 KNSLEMTNA